1 MKLHYIFT
9 VALTALMAIPA
20 MAQDRNNED
29 EVVKVNARFSAYNYR
44 EGELIVK
51 FKDQSAAQI
60 KAPRRTKFRTS
71 GVNSIDATLRAL
83 GVSEVEELMPLSGH
97 QPVKRLARSVN
108 GQTVTAPAMNRV
120 YLMRYNKAKVRNVE
134 EAVAKLSKLKDVEY
148 AEPNRI
154 VYALGGAEAMAAQS
168 KALDEAQQQTA
179 DGENRA
185 VSFNDPLFGN
195 QWGLQSMQIP
205 LLWQEPFITNKRPV
219 IAILDTGVDID
230 HPDLK
235 ANIWTNAKEAEGAEE
250 YDDDG
255 NGFNDDV
262 HGWDFV
268 NQTGRIGDWN
278 GHGTHCAGIAAAVAG
293 NGIGI
298 VGANPDA
305 LIMPVTVMQS
315 DGTGD
320 VATIIKGIDY
330 AVANGADI
338 ISMSFGSYGE
348 SRAEEQA
355 LGRAYQKAVLVA
367 AAGNDGMCLNHKHG
381 RGDPAP
387 MYPASYTFVLGVQ
400 AMSSEGNIT
409 DWSNYDDDGPT
420 YSEWGEAK
428 LYNYELLAPGVNIES
443 TYPGGNYKSLNGTS
457 MATPMV
463 AGALSRL
470 IQTKEYVNKEY
481 LFGDLINA
489 CSETGGLDIYKA
501 FSIKDE
507 DRTPELSFVT
517 YEMDDSTNV
526 GDGDGRPDAGEVIDF
541 YPIVRNSWG
550 KAKNIKL
557 SIELGENEDPQIV
570 ELIKKE
576 ADFGAELSAY
586 GKGKSDEPLRIKI
599 NDKCADNRRIRLVL
613 KGTCDGMQ
621 GEFTQEITLT
631 VENGVEIGGL
641 IKENTTLYPN
651 VHYIVTKTIAVP
663 QGVTLTIKPGTIL
676 DFKNTNIKNV
686 GTINAIGKPDSLIV
700 LNGMNDPSSIG
711 GASIDISDFS
721 YTVIQNSN
729 LFSLEFDYYGIDKI
743 KKTNNN
749 IVKDNEISMLS
760 DGTFE
765 KCNFFNN
772 KRIHYYD
779 GDDMNLTSCNLIG
792 NCTDD
797 RAQSNAFGLQALH
810 SSNIFSN
817 KYGLTGAY
825 ISNGPKVYTTDTPN
839 YFGSSNESLVR
850 KGIYDINN
858 DYSTTEYDL
867 SNMLTRPN
875 AEAHGIVW
883 KVVVNGYDA
892 QDEFDMLPPLGVGK
906 HKFEVYF
913 NRPMR
918 TSVTPMVAMGVR
930 PPYTQIP
937 IAEEGTWSADS
948 TVYTTYL
955 TITGKT
961 GADGL
966 NRIYVDGAKDN
977 EGFEI
982 PYENSRFNVNVQAAG
997 SLSTGFMGE
1006 AGLGKVT
1013 LSWNDVQN
1021 SFDDFL
1027 GYNLYRYTDK
1037 GDTIKVNKQLLDN
1050 ETLEYVDYD
1059 VVPGTTYCYQY
1070 KVITTD
1076 LKETDPSNVVAV
1088 TPMTSTLG
1096 DANGS
1101 GKVDVADVVTTVN
1114 YASGQNPKPF
1124 IFEAADVNTDLQIDI
1139 LDVVGIIRT
1148 ILNPNADVSSMAM
1161 ATATYTVENGIVYV
1175 DSPVDLAGVQIQ
1187 IATEKGSQIK
1197 ATDEMEGFEQT
1208 SSWLSDNDFIY
1219 LAYSMSGKTLT
1230 AGKHAILNIGNAK
1243 IMDIRLSDAA
1253 GKNVEAKAGQ
1263 ETSVT
1268 RLGADVMNVS
1278 GIYTLTGVKLSGRSS
1293 DLKKLPAGV
1302 YIVDGK
1308 KVVK

>member
-1 MKLHYIFT
+1 
-9 VALTALMAIPA
+9 
-20 MAQDRNNED
+20 
-29 EVVKVNARFSAYNYR
+29 
-44 EGELIVK
+44 
-51 FKDQSAAQI
+51 
-60 KAPRRTKFRTS
+60 
-71 GVNSIDATLRAL
+71 
-83 GVSEVEELMPLSGH
+83 
-97 QPVKRLARSVN
+97 
-108 GQTVTAPAMNRV
+108 
-120 YLMRYNKAKVRNVE
+120 
-134 EAVAKLSKLKDVEY
+134 
-148 AEPNRI
+148 
-154 VYALGGAEAMAAQS
+154 
-168 KALDEAQQQTA
+168 
-179 DGENRA
+179 
-185 VSFNDPLFGN
+185 
-195 QWGLQSMQIP
+195 
-205 LLWQEPFITNKRPV
+205 
-219 IAILDTGVDID
+219 
-230 HPDLK
+230 
-235 ANIWTNAKEAEGAEE
+235 
-250 YDDDG
+250 
-255 NGFNDDV
+255 
-262 HGWDFV
+262 
-268 NQTGRIGDWN
+268 
-278 GHGTHCAGIAAAVAG
+278 
-293 NGIGI
+293 
-298 VGANPDA
+298 
-305 LIMPVTVMQS
+305 
-315 DGTGD
+315 
-320 VATIIKGIDY
+320 
-330 AVANGADI
+330 
-338 ISMSFGSYGE
+338 
-348 SRAEEQA
+348 
-355 LGRAYQKAVLVA
+355 
-367 AAGNDGMCLNHKHG
+367 
-381 RGDPAP
+381 

-400 AMSSEGNIT
+400 AMNSEGNIT
-409 DWSNYDDDGPT
+409 DWSNYDDNGPT
-420 YSEWGEAK
+420 YSAWGEDK
-428 LYNYELLAPGVNIES
+428 LYNYELLAPGEDIES

-470 IQTKEYVNKEY
+470 IQSKEYANKEY

-489 CSETGGLDIYKA
+489 RSATGGLDIYKV

-507 DRTPELSFVT
+507 DRIPELSFVN

-526 GDGDGRPDAGEVIDF
+526 GDGDGRPDAGEVIDI

-570 ELIKKE
+570 EFIKKE
-576 ADFGAELSAY
+576 ADFGSELSAY
-586 GKGKSDEPLRIKI
+586 GKGKSAEPLRIKI
-599 NDKCADNRRIRLVL
+599 NDNCADNRHIRLVI
-613 KGTCDGMQ
+613 KGTCDGM
-621 GEFTQEITLT
+621 EKEITQDITLT
-631 VENGVEIGGL
+631 VENGVEIGGV
-641 IKENTTLYPN
+641 IKKDMTLYPN
-651 VHYIVTKTIAVP
+651 VHYIVTKNLAIP
-663 QGVTLTIKPGTIL
+663 EGVTLTIKPGTKL
-676 DFKNTNIKNV
+676 EFKDTYFTNV
-686 GTINAIGKPDSLIV
+686 GTINAVGKPDSLIV
-700 LNGMNDPSSIG
+700 LEGIDSKDNILY
-711 GASIDISDFS
+711 GANIDLSGFS
-721 YTVIQNSN
+721 YTELKKSHINDFYGNYNNVIINNNKIFDSVGSKRNYGCNIYNNTIYVLRKGDGLFEKSN
-729 LFSLEFDYYGIDKI
+729 LINNYAYDYDIAKI
-743 KKTNNN
+743 EL
-749 IVKDNEISMLS
+749 D
-760 DGTFE
+760 
-765 KCNFFNN
+765 
-772 KRIHYYD
+772 
-779 GDDMNLTSCNLIG
+779 
-792 NCTDD
+792 
-797 RAQSNAFGLQALH
+797 QFG
-810 SSNIFSN
+810 SSNIWNTGNVVIN
-817 KYGLTGAY
+817 KGST
-825 ISNGPKVYTTDTPN
+825 VYTPDFPN
-839 YFGSSNESLVR
+839 YFGSSKEATVR
-850 KGIYDINN
+850 KGILDIYNN
-858 DYSTTEYDL
+858 YGTTEYDL

-875 AEAHGIVW
+875 ADAHGVVW
-883 KVVVNGYDA
+883 KVVVDGYDA

-918 TSVTPMVAMGVR
+918 TSVTPMVAMGIR

-948 TVYTTYL
+948 LIYTAYL

-966 NRIYVDGAKDN
+966 NRIYVDQAKDD

-1101 GKVDVADVVTTVN
+1101 GNVDVADVITTVN
-1114 YASGQNPKPF
+1114 YASGQEPKPF

-1187 IATEKGSQIK
+1187 IATEKGSEVT
-1197 ATDEMEGFEQT
+1197 ATGEMEGFEQA

-1253 GKNVEAKAGQ
+1253 GKNVEAKAG
-1263 ETSVT
+1263 ELSSIT
-1268 RLGADVMNVS
+1268 RLGSDVMNVS

-1293 DLKKLPAGV
+1293 DLKKLPAGI

>member
-1 MKLHYIFT
+1 MKL
-9 VALTALMAIPA
+9 P
-20 MAQDRNNED
+20 Q
-29 EVVKVNARFSAYNYR
+29 
-44 EGELIVK
+44 
-51 FKDQSAAQI
+51 
-60 KAPRRTKFRTS
+60 
-71 GVNSIDATLRAL
+71 
-83 GVSEVEELMPLSGH
+83 
-97 QPVKRLARSVN
+97 
-108 GQTVTAPAMNRV
+108 
-120 YLMRYNKAKVRNVE
+120 
-134 EAVAKLSKLKDVEY
+134 
-148 AEPNRI
+148 
-154 VYALGGAEAMAAQS
+154 
-168 KALDEAQQQTA
+168 
-179 DGENRA
+179 
-185 VSFNDPLFGN
+185 
-195 QWGLQSMQIP
+195 
-205 LLWQEPFITNKRPV
+205 LWQQPIITQKRPI

-230 HPDLK
+230 HADLK
-235 ANIWTNAKEAEGAEE
+235 ANIWTNTKESEGAED

-255 NGFNDDV
+255 NGFKDDL

-278 GHGTHCAGIAAAVAG
+278 GHGTHCAGIAAAVGG

-348 SRAEEQA
+348 SKAEEQA

-367 AAGNDGMCLNHKHG
+367 AAGNDGMCLNHAHLEK
-381 RGDPAP
+381 RQDKPMP

-400 AMSSEGNIT
+400 AMNGEGNIT
-409 DWSNYDDDGPT
+409 DWSNYDDNGPT
-420 YSEWGEAK
+420 YSAWGEDK
-428 LYNYELLAPGVNIES
+428 LYNYELLAPGANIES

-470 IQTKEYVNKEY
+470 IQSKEYANKEY

-489 CSETGGLDIYKA
+489 CSSTGGLDIYKA

-507 DRTPELSFVT
+507 DRKPELSFVT

-526 GDGDGRPDAGEVIDF
+526 GDGDGRPDAGEVIDI

-570 ELIKKE
+570 EFIKKE
-576 ADFGAELSAY
+576 ADFGSELSAY
-586 GKGKSDEPLRIKI
+586 GKGKSVEPLRIKI
-599 NDKCADNRRIRLVL
+599 NDKCADNRHIRLVI
-613 KGTCDGMQ
+613 KGTCDGM
-621 GEFTQEITLT
+621 EKEITQDITLI
-631 VENGVEIGGL
+631 VENGVEIGGI
-641 IKENTTLYPN
+641 IKKDMTLYPN
-651 VHYIVTKTIAVP
+651 VHYIVTKNLAIP
-663 QGVTLTIKPGTIL
+663 EGVTLTIKPGTKL
-676 DFKNTNIKNV
+676 EFKDTYFENN
-686 GTINAIGKPDSLIV
+686 GTLKAIGKPDSMIV
-700 LNGMNDPSSIG
+700 LDGLYPGLNRFLHIKDHLEYVSLNNVRCNMLRSMVAKNCYFTNLNIG
-711 GASIDISDFS
+711 SMEG
-721 YTVIQNSN
+721 
-729 LFSLEFDYYGIDKI
+729 DYAY
-743 KKTNNN
+743 
-749 IVKDNEISMLS
+749 
-760 DGTFE
+760 
-765 KCNFFNN
+765 CNFVNSQFWGLSTTCSKFEN
-772 KRIHYYD
+772 
-779 GDDMNLTSCNLIG
+779 CNLIG
-792 NCTDD
+792 NETDVPELYAAID
-797 RAQSNAFGLQALH
+797 LFSTN
-810 SSNIFSN
+810 SSNIFNNSTTGTYIDKGSN
-817 KYGLTGAY
+817 
-825 ISNGPKVYTTDTPN
+825 VFTTDAPN
-839 YFGSSNESLVR
+839 YFGSSKEATVR
-850 KGIYDINN
+850 KSILDIYNN
-858 DYSTTEYDL
+858 YGTTEYDL

-875 AEAHGIVW
+875 ADAHGVVW

-930 PPYTQIP
+930 MPYTQIP

-948 TVYTTYL
+948 LVYTTYL

-982 PYENSRFNVNVQAAG
+982 PIENTRFNVNVQAAG

-1101 GKVDVADVVTTVN
+1101 GNVDVADVITTVN
-1114 YASGQNPKPF
+1114 YASGQEPKPF

-1187 IATEKGSQIK
+1187 IATDKGSEVT
-1197 ATDEMEGFEQT
+1197 ATGEMEGFEQA

-1253 GKNVEAKAGQ
+1253 GKNVEAKAG
-1263 ETSVT
+1263 ELSSIT
-1268 RLGADVMNVS
+1268 RLGSDVMNVS

-1293 DLKKLPAGV
+1293 DLNRLPAGV

-1308 KVVK
+1308 KMVK

>member
-29 EVVKVNARFSAYNYR
+29 EVVKVDARFSAYNYR

-179 DGENRA
+179 GGENRA

-235 ANIWTNAKEAEGAEE
+235 TNIWTNAKEAEGAEE

-278 GHGTHCAGIAAAVAG
+278 GHGTHCAGIAAAVGG

-367 AAGNDGMCLNHKHG
+367 AAGNDGMCLNHAHPE
-381 RGDPAP
+381 RGQFAPQP

-400 AMSSEGNIT
+400 AMNSEGNIT
-409 DWSNYDDDGPT
+409 GWSNYDDNGPT
-420 YSEWGEAK
+420 YSEWGEDK
-428 LYNYELLAPGVNIES
+428 LYNYELLAPGANIES

-470 IQTKEYVNKEY
+470 IQTKEYANKEY

-507 DRTPELSFVT
+507 DRIPELSFVT

-570 ELIKKE
+570 EFIKKE

-586 GKGKSDEPLRIKI
+586 GKGKSTEPLRIKI
-599 NDKCADNRRIRLVL
+599 NDKCADNRHIRLVL

-631 VENGVEIGGL
+631 VENGVEIGGV
-641 IKENTTLYPN
+641 IKKDMTLYPN
-651 VHYIVTKTIAVP
+651 VHYIVTKNLAIP
-663 QGVTLTIKPGTIL
+663 EGVTLTIKPGTKL
-676 DFKNTNIKNV
+676 EFKGTYFENR
-686 GTINAIGKPDSLIV
+686 GTINAVGKPDSLIV
-700 LNGMNDPSSIG
+700 LEGIDSKNDIG
-711 GASIDISDFS
+711 GADINLSGFS
-721 YTVIQNSN
+721 YTELKKSHIRYFKGNFNNVIIDNNDMFQTPYIGYNNNNNGCNIYNNTIYTTVDGRFEKSN
-729 LFSLEFDYYGIDKI
+729 IINNYARFDY
-743 KKTNNN
+743 
-749 IVKDNEISMLS
+749 
-760 DGTFE
+760 DG
-765 KCNFFNN
+765 
-772 KRIHYYD
+772 
-779 GDDMNLTSCNLIG
+779 LIG
-792 NCTDD
+792 LN
-797 RAQSNAFGLQALH
+797 QFN
-810 SSNIFSN
+810 SSNIWN
-817 KYGLTGAY
+817 TEHIGIQADAT
-825 ISNGPKVYTTDTPN
+825 VYTTDTPN
-839 YFGSSNESLVR
+839 YFGSSKEATVR
-850 KGIYDINN
+850 KSILDIYNN
-858 DYSTTEYDL
+858 YGTTEYDL

-875 AEAHGIVW
+875 ADAHGVVW

-918 TSVTPMVAMGVR
+918 TSVTPIVAMGVR

-1088 TPMTSTLG
+1088 TPMTSTIG

-1101 GKVDVADVVTTVN
+1101 GNVDVADVITTVN
-1114 YASGQNPKPF
+1114 YASGQEPKPF
-1124 IFEAADVNTDLQIDI
+1124 IFEAADINKDLQIDI

-1148 ILNPNADVSSMAM
+1148 ILNPNTDASSMAM

-1175 DSPVDLAGVQIQ
+1175 DSPVGLAGVQIQ
-1187 IATEKGSQIK
+1187 IATKKGSQIK
-1197 ATDEMEGFEQT
+1197 ATDEMEGFEQA
-1208 SSWLSDNDFIY
+1208 SSWLSDNDFLF
-1219 LAYSMSGKTLT
+1219 LAYSMSGKTLA

>member
-1 MKLHYIFT
+1 MKL
-9 VALTALMAIPA
+9 P
-20 MAQDRNNED
+20 Q
-29 EVVKVNARFSAYNYR
+29 
-44 EGELIVK
+44 
-51 FKDQSAAQI
+51 
-60 KAPRRTKFRTS
+60 
-71 GVNSIDATLRAL
+71 
-83 GVSEVEELMPLSGH
+83 
-97 QPVKRLARSVN
+97 
-108 GQTVTAPAMNRV
+108 
-120 YLMRYNKAKVRNVE
+120 
-134 EAVAKLSKLKDVEY
+134 
-148 AEPNRI
+148 
-154 VYALGGAEAMAAQS
+154 
-168 KALDEAQQQTA
+168 
-179 DGENRA
+179 
-185 VSFNDPLFGN
+185 
-195 QWGLQSMQIP
+195 
-205 LLWQEPFITNKRPV
+205 LWQQPIITQKRPI

-235 ANIWTNAKEAEGAEE
+235 ANIWTNTKESEGAED

-255 NGFNDDV
+255 NGFKDDL

-278 GHGTHCAGIAAAVAG
+278 GHGTHCAGIAAAVGG

-348 SRAEEQA
+348 SKAEEQA
-355 LGRAYQKAVLVA
+355 LGRAYQKTVLVA
-367 AAGNDGMCLNHKHG
+367 AAGNDGKCLNHAHPE
-381 RGDPAP
+381 RGQMGPAP
-387 MYPASYTFVLGVQ
+387 MYPGSYTFVLGVQ
-400 AMSSEGNIT
+400 AMNSEGNIASF
-409 DWSNYDDDGPT
+409 SNYDDNGPT
-420 YSEWGEAK
+420 YTEWGEDK
-428 LYNYELLAPGVNIES
+428 LYNYELLAPGANIES

-470 IQTKEYVNKEY
+470 IQTKEYANKEY

-489 CSETGGLDIYKA
+489 CSSTGGLDIYKV

-507 DRTPELSFVT
+507 DRKPELSFVT

-526 GDGDGRPDAGEVIDF
+526 GDGDGRPDAGEVIDI

-570 ELIKKE
+570 EFIKKE
-576 ADFGAELSAY
+576 TDFGSELSAY
-586 GKGKSDEPLRIKI
+586 GKGKSAEPLRIKI
-599 NDKCADNRRIRLVL
+599 NDKCADNRHIRLVI
-613 KGTCDGMQ
+613 KGTCDGM
-621 GEFTQEITLT
+621 EKEITQNITLI
-631 VENGVEIGGL
+631 VENGVEIGGV
-641 IKENTTLYPN
+641 IKKDMTLYPN
-651 VHYIVTKTIAVP
+651 VHYIVTKNLAIP
-663 QGVTLTIKPGTIL
+663 EGVTLTIKPGTKL
-676 DFKNTNIKNV
+676 EFKDTYFTNE
-686 GTINAIGKPDSLIV
+686 GTINAVGKPDSLIV
-700 LNGMNDPSSIG
+700 LEGIQGYLDLSQ
-711 GASIDISDFS
+711 FS
-721 YTVIQNSN
+721 YTILKNSSVGSLNLNSN
-729 LFSLEFDYYGIDKI
+729 TIIKDCYVGQTYDSYYDKGVS
-743 KKTNNN
+743 K
-749 IVKDNEISMLS
+749 
-760 DGTFE
+760 
-765 KCNFFNN
+765 KCNFFNSVIT
-772 KRIHYYD
+772 RISPES
-779 GDDMNLTSCNLIG
+779 LELIACNIINNWIG
-792 NCTDD
+792 VGGVKL
-797 RAQSNAFGLQALH
+797 NAIH
-810 SSNIFSN
+810 SSNIFNYES
-817 KYGLTGAY
+817 GAG
-825 ISNGPKVYTTDTPN
+825 INDDCIIYTTDTPN
-839 YFGSSNESLVR
+839 YFGSSKEATVR
-850 KGIYDINN
+850 KSIYDIHNN
-858 DYSTTEYDL
+858 HGTTEYDL

-875 AEAHGIVW
+875 ADAHGIVW
-883 KVVVNGYDA
+883 KVVVDGYDA

-918 TSVTPMVAMGVR
+918 TSVTPMVSMGVR

-948 TVYTTYL
+948 LVYTTYL

-966 NRIYVDGAKDN
+966 NRIYVDGAKDD

-982 PYENSRFNVNVQAAG
+982 PYENTRFNVNVQAAG

-1101 GKVDVADVVTTVN
+1101 GKVDVADVITTVN
-1114 YASGQNPKPF
+1114 YASGQEPKPF

-1148 ILNPNADVSSMAM
+1148 ILNPNADVNSMAM

-1187 IATEKGSQIK
+1187 IATEKGSEVT
-1197 ATDEMEGFEQT
+1197 ATGEMEGFEQA

-1253 GKNVEAKAGQ
+1253 GKNVEAKAG
-1263 ETSVT
+1263 ELSSIT
-1268 RLGADVMNVS
+1268 RLGSDVMNVS

-1293 DLKKLPAGV
+1293 DLNRLPAGV

-1308 KVVK
+1308 KMVK

>member
-1 MKLHYIFT
+1 MYKT
-9 VALTALMAIPA
+9 KPTGGG
-20 MAQDRNNED
+20 NNISYD
-29 EVVKVNARFSAYNYR
+29 
-44 EGELIVK
+44 
-51 FKDQSAAQI
+51 
-60 KAPRRTKFRTS
+60 
-71 GVNSIDATLRAL
+71 
-83 GVSEVEELMPLSGH
+83 
-97 QPVKRLARSVN
+97 
-108 GQTVTAPAMNRV
+108 
-120 YLMRYNKAKVRNVE
+120 
-134 EAVAKLSKLKDVEY
+134 
-148 AEPNRI
+148 
-154 VYALGGAEAMAAQS
+154 
-168 KALDEAQQQTA
+168 
-179 DGENRA
+179 
-185 VSFNDPLFGN
+185 DPLFGQ
-195 QWGLQSMQIP
+195 QWGLQTMKLPQ
-205 LLWQEPFITNKRPV
+205 LWQQPIITQKRPI

-235 ANIWTNAKEAEGAEE
+235 ANIWTNTKESEGAED

-255 NGFNDDV
+255 NGFKDDL

-278 GHGTHCAGIAAAVAG
+278 GHGTHCAGIAAAVGG

-298 VGANPDA
+298 IGANPDA

-348 SRAEEQA
+348 SKAEEQA

-367 AAGNDGMCLNHKHG
+367 AAGNDGKCLNHEHLEKG
-381 RGDPAP
+381 QDKPMP

-400 AMSSEGNIT
+400 AMNGEGNIT
-409 DWSNYDDDGPT
+409 DWSNYDDNGPT
-420 YSEWGEAK
+420 YSAWGEDK
-428 LYNYELLAPGVNIES
+428 LYNYELLAPGANIES
-443 TYPGGNYKSLNGTS
+443 TYTGGNYKSLNGTS

-470 IQTKEYVNKEY
+470 IQSKEYANKEY
-481 LFGDLINA
+481 LFGDLIYA
-489 CSETGGLDIYKA
+489 CSTTGGLDIYKA

-507 DRTPELSFVT
+507 DRKPELSFVT

-526 GDGDGRPDAGEVIDF
+526 GDGDGRPDAGEVIDI

-570 ELIKKE
+570 EFIKKE
-576 ADFGAELSAY
+576 ADFGSELSAY
-586 GKGKSDEPLRIKI
+586 GKARSTEPLRIKI
-599 NDKCADNRRIRLVL
+599 NDKCADNRHIHLVI
-613 KGTCDGMQ
+613 KGTCDSME
-621 GEFTQEITLT
+621 GEITQDITLT
-631 VENGVEIGGL
+631 VENGVEIGGV
-641 IKENTTLYPN
+641 IKKDMTLYPN
-651 VHYIVTKTIAVP
+651 VHYIVTKSLAIP
-663 QGVTLTIKPGTIL
+663 EGVTLTIKPGTKL
-676 DFKNTNIKNV
+676 EFKDTYFENN
-686 GTINAIGKPDSLIV
+686 GTINAVGKPDSLIV
-700 LNGMNDPSSIG
+700 LEGINNKSDWAG
-711 GASIDISDFS
+711 GAHINLSGFS
-721 YTVIQNSN
+721 YTEVKNSYANVLDGDYNNVFLNHNLILNGNGYSEYTNSN
-729 LFSLEFDYYGIDKI
+729 CNCNIYNNRIDLCRINFVKSNIINNDAFSRNNSLINLDK
-743 KKTNNN
+743 
-749 IVKDNEISMLS
+749 VE
-760 DGTFE
+760 
-765 KCNFFNN
+765 
-772 KRIHYYD
+772 
-779 GDDMNLTSCNLIG
+779 
-792 NCTDD
+792 
-797 RAQSNAFGLQALH
+797 
-810 SSNIFSN
+810 SSNIWNSERVGIE
-817 KYGLTGAY
+817 KVAT
-825 ISNGPKVYTTDTPN
+825 VYTPDFPN
-839 YFGSSNESLVR
+839 YFGSSKEATVR
-850 KGIYDINN
+850 KGILDINN
-858 DYSTTEYDL
+858 NYGTTEYDL

-875 AEAHGIVW
+875 AEAHGVVW
-883 KVVVNGYDA
+883 KVVVDGYDA

-918 TSVTPMVAMGVR
+918 TNVTPMVAMGVR
-930 PPYTQIP
+930 MPYTQIP

-948 TVYTTYL
+948 LIYTAYL

-1101 GKVDVADVVTTVN
+1101 GNVDVADVITTVN
-1114 YASGQNPKPF
+1114 YASGQEPKPF

-1148 ILNPNADVSSMAM
+1148 ILNPNADVNSMAM

-1187 IATEKGSQIK
+1187 IATEKGSEVT
-1197 ATDEMEGFEQT
+1197 ATDEMEGFEQA

-1253 GKNVEAKAGQ
+1253 GKNVEAKAG
-1263 ETSVT
+1263 ELSSIT
-1268 RLGADVMNVS
+1268 RLGSDVMNVS

>member
-1 MKLHYIFT
+1 MKL
-9 VALTALMAIPA
+9 P
-20 MAQDRNNED
+20 Q
-29 EVVKVNARFSAYNYR
+29 
-44 EGELIVK
+44 
-51 FKDQSAAQI
+51 
-60 KAPRRTKFRTS
+60 
-71 GVNSIDATLRAL
+71 
-83 GVSEVEELMPLSGH
+83 
-97 QPVKRLARSVN
+97 
-108 GQTVTAPAMNRV
+108 
-120 YLMRYNKAKVRNVE
+120 
-134 EAVAKLSKLKDVEY
+134 
-148 AEPNRI
+148 
-154 VYALGGAEAMAAQS
+154 
-168 KALDEAQQQTA
+168 
-179 DGENRA
+179 
-185 VSFNDPLFGN
+185 
-195 QWGLQSMQIP
+195 
-205 LLWQEPFITNKRPV
+205 LWQQPIITQKRPI

-235 ANIWTNAKEAEGAEE
+235 ANIWTNTKESEGAED

-255 NGFNDDV
+255 NGFKDDL

-278 GHGTHCAGIAAAVAG
+278 GHGTHCAGIAAAVGG

-330 AVANGADI
+330 AVASGADI

-348 SRAEEQA
+348 SKAEEQA
-355 LGRAYQKAVLVA
+355 LGRAYQKAILVA
-367 AAGNDGMCLNHKHG
+367 AAGNDGKCMNHKHPEKAQ
-381 RGDPAP
+381 DKPMP

-400 AMSSEGNIT
+400 AMNSEGNIT
-409 DWSNYDDDGPT
+409 YWSNYDDNGPT
-420 YSEWGEAK
+420 YTEWGEDK
-428 LYNYELLAPGVNIES
+428 LYNYELLAPGANIES

-457 MATPMV
+457 MATPIV

-470 IQTKEYVNKEY
+470 IQSKEYANKEY

-489 CSETGGLDIYKA
+489 CSTTGGLDIYKA

-507 DRTPELSFVT
+507 DRIPELSFVT

-526 GDGDGRPDAGEVIDF
+526 GDGDGRPDAGEIIDIF
-541 YPIVRNSWG
+541 PIVRNSWG

-570 ELIKKE
+570 EFIKKE
-576 ADFGAELSAY
+576 ADFGSELSAY
-586 GKGKSDEPLRIKI
+586 GKGKSAEPLRIKI
-599 NDKCADNRRIRLVL
+599 NDKCADNRHIRLVI
-613 KGTCDGMQ
+613 KGTCDGME
-621 GEFTQEITLT
+621 GEITQDITLT
-631 VENGVEIGGL
+631 VENGVEIGGV
-641 IKENTTLYPN
+641 IKKDMTLYPN
-651 VHYIVTKTIAVP
+651 VHYIVTTNLVVP
-663 QGVTLTIKPGTIL
+663 EGVTLTIKPGTKL
-676 DFKNTNIKNV
+676 EFKGTYFENK
-686 GTINAIGKPDSLIV
+686 GTINAAGKPDSLIV
-700 LNGMNDPSSIG
+700 LEGMDNKNAIG
-711 GASIDISDFS
+711 ADINLSGFS
-721 YTVIQNSN
+721 YTE
-729 LFSLEFDYYGIDKI
+729 L
-743 KKTNNN
+743 KKSRIYACRGN
-749 IVKDNEISMLS
+749 
-760 DGTFE
+760 
-765 KCNFFNN
+765 FNN
-772 KRIHYYD
+772 VIIDNNYIESTPNDYKKNYYCNIYNNSTYYLS
-779 GDDMNLTSCNLIG
+779 GTSFLEKSNIINNYAIVDNAGLIEL
-792 NCTDD
+792 N
-797 RAQSNAFGLQALH
+797 QFN
-810 SSNIFSN
+810 SSNIWN
-817 KYGLTGAY
+817 TEHIGIIQADAT
-825 ISNGPKVYTTDTPN
+825 VYTTDTPN
-839 YFGSSNESLVR
+839 YFGSSKEATVR
-850 KGIYDINN
+850 KSILDIYN
-858 DYSTTEYDL
+858 DYFTTEYDL

-875 AEAHGIVW
+875 AEAHGVVW
-883 KVVVNGYDA
+883 KVVVDGYDA

-930 PPYTQIP
+930 MPYTQIP

-948 TVYTTYL
+948 TVYTAYL

-982 PYENSRFNVNVQAAG
+982 PYENTRFNVNVQAAG

-1006 AGLGKVT
+1006 PGLGKVT

-1037 GDTIKVNKQLLDN
+1037 GDTIKVNKQLLGN

-1101 GKVDVADVVTTVN
+1101 GKVDVADVITTVN
-1114 YASGQNPKPF
+1114 YASGQEPKPF

-1187 IATEKGSQIK
+1187 IATEKGSEVT
-1197 ATDEMEGFEQT
+1197 ATGEMEGFEQA

-1253 GKNVEAKAGQ
+1253 GKNVEAKAG
-1263 ETSVT
+1263 ELSSIT
-1268 RLGADVMNVS
+1268 RLGSDVMNVS

>member
-1 MKLHYIFT
+1 MYKT
-9 VALTALMAIPA
+9 KPTGGG
-20 MAQDRNNED
+20 NNISYD
-29 EVVKVNARFSAYNYR
+29 
-44 EGELIVK
+44 
-51 FKDQSAAQI
+51 
-60 KAPRRTKFRTS
+60 
-71 GVNSIDATLRAL
+71 
-83 GVSEVEELMPLSGH
+83 
-97 QPVKRLARSVN
+97 
-108 GQTVTAPAMNRV
+108 
-120 YLMRYNKAKVRNVE
+120 
-134 EAVAKLSKLKDVEY
+134 
-148 AEPNRI
+148 
-154 VYALGGAEAMAAQS
+154 
-168 KALDEAQQQTA
+168 
-179 DGENRA
+179 
-185 VSFNDPLFGN
+185 DPLFGQ
-195 QWGLQSMQIP
+195 QWGLQTMKLPQ
-205 LLWQEPFITNKRPV
+205 LWQQPIITQKRPI

-235 ANIWTNAKEAEGAEE
+235 ANIWTNTKEAEGAED

-255 NGFNDDV
+255 NGFKDDL

-278 GHGTHCAGIAAAVAG
+278 GHGTHCAGIAAAVGG

-348 SRAEEQA
+348 SKAEEQA

-367 AAGNDGMCLNHKHG
+367 AAGNDGMCLNHKHLKEG
-381 RGDPAP
+381 QDKPMP

-400 AMSSEGNIT
+400 AMNGEGNIT
-409 DWSNYDDDGPT
+409 DWSNYDDNGPT
-420 YSEWGEAK
+420 YSAWGEDK
-428 LYNYELLAPGVNIES
+428 LYNYELLAPGASIES
-443 TYPGGNYKSLNGTS
+443 TYPGGNYKTLSGTS

-470 IQTKEYVNKEY
+470 IQSKEYANKEY
-481 LFGDLINA
+481 LFGDLIYA
-489 CSETGGLDIYKA
+489 CPTTGGLDIYKA

-507 DRTPELSFVT
+507 DRKPELSFVT

-557 SIELGENEDPQIV
+557 SIELGGNEDPQIV
-570 ELIKKE
+570 EFIKKE
-576 ADFGAELSAY
+576 ADFGSELSAY
-586 GKGKSDEPLRIKI
+586 GKARSAEPLRIKI
-599 NDKCADNRRIRLVL
+599 NDKCADNRHIHLVI
-613 KGTCDGMQ
+613 KGTCDGME
-621 GEFTQEITLT
+621 GEITQDITLT
-631 VENGVEIGGL
+631 VENGVEIGGV
-641 IKENTTLYPN
+641 IKEDMTLYPN
-651 VHYIVTKTIAVP
+651 MHYIVTKNLAIP
-663 QGVTLTIKPGTIL
+663 EGVTLTIKPGTKL
-676 DFKNTNIKNV
+676 EFKGTYFSNA
-686 GTINAIGKPDSLIV
+686 GTINAAGKPDSLIV
-700 LNGMNDPSSIG
+700 LEGMDDKAYG
-711 GASIDISDFS
+711 GATINLSGFS
-721 YTVIQNSN
+721 YTELRNSRLNTYVGNYNNVI
-729 LFSLEFDYYGIDKI
+729 I
-743 KKTNNN
+743 NNN
-749 IVKDNEISMLS
+749 LIEDINGQEISNYKYDNHNCNIYNNYINYNS
-760 DGTFE
+760 TKESE
-765 KCNFFNN
+765 KCNLINN
-772 KRIHYYD
+772 HAQQYHYRCD
-779 GDDMNLTSCNLIG
+779 IDLSI
-792 NCTDD
+792 
-797 RAQSNAFGLQALH
+797 FK
-810 SSNIFSN
+810 SSNIWN
-817 KYGLTGAY
+817 TGNVNIRKAA
-825 ISNGPKVYTTDTPN
+825 IVYTPDLPN
-839 YFGSSNESLVR
+839 YFGSSKEATVR
-850 KGIYDINN
+850 KSILDIHN
-858 DYSTTEYDL
+858 DYGTTEYDL

-875 AEAHGIVW
+875 ADAHGIVW
-883 KVVVNGYDA
+883 KVVVDGYDA

-918 TSVTPMVAMGVR
+918 TSVTPLVSMGVR

-948 TVYTTYL
+948 LIYTAYL

-966 NRIYVDGAKDN
+966 NRIYVDGAKDD

-982 PYENSRFNVNVQAAG
+982 PYENTRFNVNVQAAG

-1101 GKVDVADVVTTVN
+1101 GNVDVADVITTVN
-1114 YASGQNPKPF
+1114 YASGQEPKPF

-1148 ILNPNADVSSMAM
+1148 ILNPNADVSSTAM

-1187 IATEKGSQIK
+1187 IATEKGSEVT
-1197 ATDEMEGFEQT
+1197 ATGEMDGFEQA

-1253 GKNVEAKAGQ
+1253 GKNVEAKAG
-1263 ETSVT
+1263 ELSSIT
-1268 RLGADVMNVS
+1268 RLGSDVMNVS

-1308 KVVK
+1308 KMVK

>member
-29 EVVKVNARFSAYNYR
+29 EVVKVDARFSAYNYR

-97 QPVKRLARSVN
+97 QTVKRLARSVN

-134 EAVAKLSKLKDVEY
+134 EAVAKLAKLKDVEY

-179 DGENRA
+179 GGENRS

-235 ANIWTNAKEAEGAEE
+235 ANIWTNAKEADGAEE

-278 GHGTHCAGIAAAVAG
+278 GHGTHCAGIAAAVGG

-348 SRAEEQA
+348 SKAEEQA

-367 AAGNDGMCLNHKHG
+367 AAGNDGICLNHAHPE
-381 RGDPAP
+381 RGQFAPKP

-400 AMSSEGNIT
+400 AMDSEGYRAGF
-409 DWSNYDDDGPT
+409 SNYDDNGPT
-420 YSEWGEAK
+420 YSEWGEDK
-428 LYNYELLAPGVNIES
+428 LYNYELLAPGANIES

-470 IQTKEYVNKEY
+470 IQTKEYANKEY

-489 CSETGGLDIYKA
+489 RAATGGLDIYKT

-507 DRTPELSFVT
+507 DRIPELSFVT

-526 GDGDGRPDAGEVIDF
+526 GDGDGRPDTGEVIDL

-631 VENGVEIGGL
+631 VENGVEIGGV
-641 IKENTTLYPN
+641 IKKDMTLYPN
-651 VHYIVTKTIAVP
+651 VHYIVTKNLAISK
-663 QGVTLTIKPGTIL
+663 GVTLTIKPGTKL
-676 DFKNTNIKNV
+676 EFKDTYFTNN
-686 GTINAIGKPDSLIV
+686 GTINAAGKPDSLIV
-700 LNGMNDPSSIG
+700 LEGIDNKNVIG
-711 GASIDISDFS
+711 GVYINLSGFS
-721 YTVIQNSN
+721 YTELKKSHISCFKGNFNNVI
-729 LFSLEFDYYGIDKI
+729 ID
-743 KKTNNN
+743 NNDIFQMPENYNHNGCN
-749 IVKDNEISMLS
+749 IYNNTIYTTG
-760 DGTFE
+760 DGRFE
-765 KCNFFNN
+765 KSNIINN
-772 KRIHYYD
+772 YARFDND
-779 GDDMNLTSCNLIG
+779 GLIG
-792 NCTDD
+792 LN
-797 RAQSNAFGLQALH
+797 QFN
-810 SSNIFSN
+810 SSNIWN
-817 KYGLTGAY
+817 TEHIGIQADAT
-825 ISNGPKVYTTDTPN
+825 VYTTDTPN
-839 YFGSSNESLVR
+839 YFGSSKEATVR
-850 KGIYDINN
+850 KSILDIYNN
-858 DYSTTEYDL
+858 YGTTEYDL

-875 AEAHGIVW
+875 ADAHGVVW
-883 KVVVNGYDA
+883 KVVVDGYDA

-937 IAEEGTWSADS
+937 IAEDGTWSADS
-948 TVYTTYL
+948 TVYTAYL

-982 PYENSRFNVNVQAAG
+982 PYENTRFNVNVQAAG

-1037 GDTIKVNKQLLDN
+1037 SDTIKVNKQLLDN

-1101 GKVDVADVVTTVN
+1101 GNVDVADVITTVN
-1114 YASGQNPKPF
+1114 YASGQEPKPF
-1124 IFEAADVNTDLQIDI
+1124 IFEAADINKDLQIDI

-1197 ATDEMEGFEQT
+1197 ASDEMEGFEQT

-1219 LAYSMSGKTLT
+1219 LAYSMSGKTLA

>member
-29 EVVKVNARFSAYNYR
+29 EVVKVDARFSAYNYR

-154 VYALGGAEAMAAQS
+154 VYALGGAETMAAQS

-179 DGENRA
+179 GGENRA

-278 GHGTHCAGIAAAVAG
+278 GHGTHCAGIAAAVGG

-348 SRAEEQA
+348 SKAEEQA

-367 AAGNDGMCLNHKHG
+367 AAGNDGMCLNHAHPE
-381 RGDPAP
+381 RGQFAPKP

-400 AMSSEGNIT
+400 AMDSEGYRAGF
-409 DWSNYDDDGPT
+409 SNYDDNGPT
-420 YSEWGEAK
+420 YSEWGEDK
-428 LYNYELLAPGVNIES
+428 LYNYELLAPGANIES

-470 IQTKEYVNKEY
+470 IQSKEYANKEY

-489 CSETGGLDIYKA
+489 CSSMGGLDIYKA

-507 DRTPELSFVT
+507 DRIPELSFVA

-557 SIELGENEDPQIV
+557 SIELGENEDPKIV
-570 ELIKKE
+570 EFIKKE
-576 ADFGAELSAY
+576 ADFGSELSAY
-586 GKGKSDEPLRIKI
+586 GKGKSVEPLRIKI
-599 NDKCADNRRIRLVL
+599 NDNCADNRRIRLVL

-621 GEFTQEITLT
+621 GEFTQNITLT
-631 VENGVEIGGL
+631 VENGVEIGGV
-641 IKENTTLYPN
+641 IKKDMTLYPN
-651 VHYIVTKTIAVP
+651 VHYIVTKNLAISK
-663 QGVTLTIKPGTIL
+663 GVTLTIKPGTKL
-676 DFKNTNIKNV
+676 EFKDTYFTNN
-686 GTINAIGKPDSLIV
+686 GTINAAGKPDSLIV
-700 LNGMNDPSSIG
+700 LEGIDNKNVIG
-711 GASIDISDFS
+711 GIYINLSGFS
-721 YTVIQNSN
+721 YTELKKSHISCFKGNFNNVI
-729 LFSLEFDYYGIDKI
+729 ID
-743 KKTNNN
+743 NNDIFQMPENYNHNGCN
-749 IVKDNEISMLS
+749 IYNNTIYTTG
-760 DGTFE
+760 DGRFE
-765 KCNFFNN
+765 KSNIINN
-772 KRIHYYD
+772 YARFDND
-779 GDDMNLTSCNLIG
+779 GLIG
-792 NCTDD
+792 LNKF
-797 RAQSNAFGLQALH
+797 N
-810 SSNIFSN
+810 SSNIWN
-817 KYGLTGAY
+817 TEHIGIQADAT
-825 ISNGPKVYTTDTPN
+825 VYTTDTPN
-839 YFGSSNESLVR
+839 YFGSSKEATVR
-850 KGIYDINN
+850 KSILDIYNN
-858 DYSTTEYDL
+858 YGTTEYDL

-875 AEAHGIVW
+875 ADAHGVVW
-883 KVVVNGYDA
+883 KVVVDGYDA

-930 PPYTQIP
+930 MPYTQIP

-948 TVYTTYL
+948 LVYTTYL

-982 PYENSRFNVNVQAAG
+982 PIENSRFNVNVQAAG

-1050 ETLEYVDYD
+1050 KTLEYVDYD

-1101 GKVDVADVVTTVN
+1101 GNVDVADVITTVN
-1114 YASGQNPKPF
+1114 YASGQEPKPF
-1124 IFEAADVNTDLQIDI
+1124 IFEAADINKDLQIDI

-1148 ILNPNADVSSMAM
+1148 ILNPNTDVSSMAM

>member
-1 MKLHYIFT
+1 MELHRIFT
-9 VALTALMAIPA
+9 IALTALAAIPT

-29 EVVKVNARFSAYNYR
+29 EVVKVDARFSAYNYR
-44 EGELIVK
+44 EGEVIVK

-60 KAPRRTKFRTS
+60 NAPRRTKFRTS
-71 GVNSIDATLRAL
+71 GVNSIDATLREL
-83 GVSEVEELMPLSGH
+83 GVSEVEALMPLSGN
-97 QPVKRLARSVN
+97 QQVKRLARSVN
-108 GQTVTAPAMNRV
+108 GKTVAAPAMNRI
-120 YLMRYNKAKVRNVE
+120 YLMHFDKTKVRNTE
-134 EAVAKLSKLKDVEY
+134 EAVAKLAKLADVEY

-154 VYALGGAEAMAAQS
+154 VYALGNTESQAGQS
-168 KALDEAQQQTA
+168 KALMDVQDQANGRGNNISY
-179 DGENRA
+179 D
-185 VSFNDPLFGN
+185 DPLFGQ
-195 QWGLQSMQIP
+195 QWGLQTMKLPQ
-205 LLWQEPFITNKRPV
+205 LWQQPIITQKRPI

-235 ANIWTNAKEAEGAEE
+235 ANIWTNTKESEGAED

-255 NGFNDDV
+255 NGFKDDL

-278 GHGTHCAGIAAAVAG
+278 GHGTHCAGIAAAVGG

-348 SRAEEQA
+348 SKAEEQA
-355 LGRAYQKAVLVA
+355 LGRAYQKAILVA
-367 AAGNDGMCLNHKHG
+367 AAGNDGKCMNHKHPEKAQ
-381 RGDPAP
+381 DKPMP

-400 AMSSEGNIT
+400 AMNSEGNIT
-409 DWSNYDDDGPT
+409 DWSNYDDNGPT
-420 YSEWGEAK
+420 YSAWGEDK
-428 LYNYELLAPGVNIES
+428 LYNYELLAPGANIES

-470 IQTKEYVNKEY
+470 IQSKEYVNKEY

-489 CSETGGLDIYKA
+489 CSETGGLDIYKV

-507 DRTPELSFVT
+507 DRKPELSFVT

-526 GDGDGRPDAGEVIDF
+526 GDGDGRPDAGEIIDI

-570 ELIKKE
+570 EFIKKE
-576 ADFGAELSAY
+576 ADFGSELSAY
-586 GKGKSDEPLRIKI
+586 GKGKSAEPLRIKI
-599 NDKCADNRRIRLVL
+599 NDKCADNRHIRLVI
-613 KGTCDGMQ
+613 KGTCDGM
-621 GEFTQEITLT
+621 EKEITQDITLI
-631 VENGVEIGGL
+631 VENGVEIGGV
-641 IKENTTLYPN
+641 IKKDMTLYPN
-651 VHYIVTKTIAVP
+651 VHYIVTKNLAIP
-663 QGVTLTIKPGTIL
+663 EGVTLTIKPGTKL
-676 DFKNTNIKNV
+676 EFKGTYFENR
-686 GTINAIGKPDSLIV
+686 GTINAAGKPDSLIV
-700 LNGMNDPSSIG
+700 LEGMDKNYS
-711 GASIDISDFS
+711 GAKINLSGFS
-721 YTVIQNSN
+721 YTELKKSKIDECYGNFNNVIINEN
-729 LFSLEFDYYGIDKI
+729 YMYYITTSI
-743 KKTNNN
+743 HNINNN
-749 IVKDNEISMLS
+749 GCNIYNNTIYSNVSGY
-760 DGTFE
+760 DGFE
-765 KCNFFNN
+765 KSNIINNYADNPAICLVGLRQFN
-772 KRIHYYD
+772 
-779 GDDMNLTSCNLIG
+779 
-792 NCTDD
+792 
-797 RAQSNAFGLQALH
+797 
-810 SSNIFSN
+810 SSNIWN
-817 KYGLTGAY
+817 TEHIGIQADAT
-825 ISNGPKVYTTDTPN
+825 VYTTDTPN
-839 YFGSSNESLVR
+839 YFGSSKEATVR
-850 KGIYDINN
+850 KSILDIHNN
-858 DYSTTEYDL
+858 YGTTEYDL

-875 AEAHGIVW
+875 AEAHGVVW
-883 KVVVNGYDA
+883 KVVVDGYDA

-930 PPYTQIP
+930 MPYTQIP
-937 IAEEGTWSADS
+937 IAEDGTWSADS
-948 TVYTTYL
+948 TIYTAYL

-966 NRIYVDGAKDN
+966 NRIYVDGAKDD

-982 PYENSRFNVNVQAAG
+982 PYENTRFNVNVQAAG

-1050 ETLEYVDYD
+1050 ETLEYVDYN

-1101 GKVDVADVVTTVN
+1101 GKVDVADVITTVN
-1114 YASGQNPKPF
+1114 YASGQEPKPF

-1187 IATEKGSQIK
+1187 IATEKGSEVT
-1197 ATDEMEGFEQT
+1197 ATGEMEGFEQA

-1253 GKNVEAKAGQ
+1253 GKNVEAKAG
-1263 ETSVT
+1263 ELSGIT
-1268 RLGADVMNVS
+1268 RLGSDVMNVS

-1293 DLKKLPAGV
+1293 DLNRLPAGI

>member
-29 EVVKVNARFSAYNYR
+29 EVVKVDARFSAYNYR

-134 EAVAKLSKLKDVEY
+134 EAVAKLAKLKDVEY

-179 DGENRA
+179 GGENRA

-278 GHGTHCAGIAAAVAG
+278 GHGTHCAGIAAAVGG

-348 SRAEEQA
+348 SKAEEQA

-367 AAGNDGMCLNHKHG
+367 AAGNDGMCLNHKHPEKG
-381 RGDPAP
+381 QTAPKP

-400 AMSSEGNIT
+400 AMNSEGYRAGF
-409 DWSNYDDDGPT
+409 SNYDDNGPT
-420 YSEWGEAK
+420 YSAWGEDK

-517 YEMDDSTNV
+517 YDMDDSTNV
-526 GDGDGRPDAGEVIDF
+526 GDGRPDAGEVIDF

-576 ADFGAELSAY
+576 TDFGAELSAY

-621 GEFTQEITLT
+621 GEFTQDITLT
-631 VENGVEIGGL
+631 VENGVEIGGV
-641 IKENTTLYPN
+641 IKEDMTLYPN
-651 VHYIVTKTIAVP
+651 VHYIVTKNLAIP
-663 QGVTLTIKPGTIL
+663 EGVTLTIKPGTKL
-676 DFKNTNIKNV
+676 EFKGTYFENR
-686 GTINAIGKPDSLIV
+686 GTINAVGKPDSLIV
-700 LNGMNDPSSIG
+700 LEGIDNKNEWNGAN
-711 GASIDISDFS
+711 IDLSGFS
-721 YTVIQNSN
+721 YTELKKSHLYYFKGNFNNVIIDNNDNNVMYQTPYIENNNNNGCNIYNNTIYTTGDGRFEKSN
-729 LFSLEFDYYGIDKI
+729 LI
-743 KKTNNN
+743 NNYA
-749 IVKDNEISMLS
+749 
-760 DGTFE
+760 
-765 KCNFFNN
+765 
-772 KRIHYYD
+772 RH
-779 GDDMNLTSCNLIG
+779 DDIGLIG
-792 NCTDD
+792 LDQFN
-797 RAQSNAFGLQALH
+797 
-810 SSNIFSN
+810 SSNIWN
-817 KYGLTGAY
+817 TEHVGIILNTT
-825 ISNGPKVYTTDTPN
+825 IYTTDTPN
-839 YFGSSNESLVR
+839 YFGSSKEATVR
-850 KGIYDINN
+850 KSILDIYNN
-858 DYSTTEYDL
+858 YGTTEYDL

-875 AEAHGIVW
+875 AEAHGVVW
-883 KVVVNGYDA
+883 KVVVDGYDA

-918 TSVTPMVAMGVR
+918 TSVTPMVAMGIR

-982 PYENSRFNVNVQAAG
+982 PVEDSRFNVNVQAAG

-1101 GKVDVADVVTTVN
+1101 GNVDVADVITTVN
-1114 YASGQNPKPF
+1114 YASGLEPKPF
-1124 IFEAADVNTDLQIDI
+1124 IFEAADVNKDLQIDI

-1148 ILNPNADVSSMAM
+1148 ILNPNTDVSSMAM

-1197 ATDEMEGFEQT
+1197 ATDEMDGFEQT
-1208 SSWLSDNDFIY
+1208 SSWLSDNDFLF
-1219 LAYSMSGKTLT
+1219 LAYSMSGKTLA

>member
-1 MKLHYIFT
+1 MELHRIFT
-9 VALTALMAIPA
+9 IALTALAAIPT

-29 EVVKVNARFSAYNYR
+29 EVVKVDARFSAYNYR
-44 EGELIVK
+44 EGEVIVK

-60 KAPRRTKFRTS
+60 NAPRRTKFRTS
-71 GVNSIDATLRAL
+71 GVNSIDATLREL
-83 GVSEVEELMPLSGH
+83 GVSEVEALMPLSGN
-97 QPVKRLARSVN
+97 QQVKRLARSVN
-108 GQTVTAPAMNRV
+108 GKTVAAPAMNRI
-120 YLMRYNKAKVRNVE
+120 YLMHFDKTKVRNTE
-134 EAVAKLSKLKDVEY
+134 EAVAKLAKLADVEY

-154 VYALGGAEAMAAQS
+154 VYALGNTESQAGQS
-168 KALDEAQQQTA
+168 KALMDVQDQAN
-179 DGENRA
+179 GEGNNI
-185 VSFNDPLFGN
+185 SYDDPLFGQ
-195 QWGLQSMQIP
+195 QWGLQTMKLPQ
-205 LLWQEPFITNKRPV
+205 LWQQPIITQKRPI

-235 ANIWTNAKEAEGAEE
+235 ANIWTNTKESEGAED

-255 NGFNDDV
+255 NGFKDDL

-278 GHGTHCAGIAAAVAG
+278 GHGTHCAGIAAAVGG

-348 SRAEEQA
+348 SKAEEQA

-367 AAGNDGMCLNHKHG
+367 AAGNDGKCLNHAHPG
-381 RGDPAP
+381 QIAPMP

-400 AMSSEGNIT
+400 AMNSYGNIT
-409 DWSNYDDDGPT
+409 DWSNYDDNGPT
-420 YSEWGEAK
+420 YTEWGEDK
-428 LYNYELLAPGVNIES
+428 LYNYELLAPGANIES

-470 IQTKEYVNKEY
+470 IQSKEYANKEY

-489 CSETGGLDIYKA
+489 CPTTGGLDIYKA

-507 DRTPELSFVT
+507 DRKPELSFVT

-526 GDGDGRPDAGEVIDF
+526 GDGDGRADAGEVIDF

-570 ELIKKE
+570 EFIKKE
-576 ADFGAELSAY
+576 ADFGSELSAY
-586 GKGKSDEPLRIKI
+586 GKARSAEPLRIKI
-599 NDKCADNRRIRLVL
+599 NDKCADNRHIRLVI
-613 KGTCDGMQ
+613 KGTCDGMEKEISQ
-621 GEFTQEITLT
+621 DITLI
-631 VENGVEIGGL
+631 VENGVEIGGV
-641 IKENTTLYPN
+641 IKKDMTLYPN
-651 VHYIVTKTIAVP
+651 VHYIVTKSLAIP
-663 QGVTLTIKPGTIL
+663 EGVTLTIKPGTKL
-676 DFKNTNIKNV
+676 EFKDIYFTNK
-686 GTINAIGKPDSLIV
+686 GTINAAGKPDSLIV
-700 LNGMNDPSSIG
+700 LEGIG
-711 GASIDISDFS
+711 DLRDGYNFGAVINLSGFS
-721 YTVIQNSN
+721 YTKLKKSN
-729 LFSLEFDYYGIDKI
+729 LSQCNGSYNNVIINNNVFDYCSSIYETDNIYCCNIYNNKIGQSSNGIY
-743 KKTNNN
+743 
-749 IVKDNEISMLS
+749 
-760 DGTFE
+760 E
-765 KCNFFNN
+765 KCNFINNQKRDDFNSG
-772 KRIHYYD
+772 Y
-779 GDDMNLTSCNLIG
+779 
-792 NCTDD
+792 
-797 RAQSNAFGLQALH
+797 AFLDKFK
-810 SSNIFSN
+810 SSNIWN
-817 KYGLTGAY
+817 TEHIVIQADAT
-825 ISNGPKVYTTDTPN
+825 VYTTDTPN
-839 YFGSSNESLVR
+839 YFGSSKEATVR
-850 KGIYDINN
+850 KSILDINN
-858 DYSTTEYDL
+858 NYGTTEYDL

-875 AEAHGIVW
+875 ADAHGIVW
-883 KVVVNGYDA
+883 KVVVDGYDA

-918 TSVTPMVAMGVR
+918 TNVTPMVAMGVR

-982 PYENSRFNVNVQAAG
+982 PYENTRFNVNVQAAG

-1101 GKVDVADVVTTVN
+1101 GKVDVADVITTVN
-1114 YASGQNPKPF
+1114 YASGQEPKPF

-1148 ILNPNADVSSMAM
+1148 ILNPNADVNSMAM

-1187 IATEKGSQIK
+1187 IATEKGSEVT
-1197 ATDEMEGFEQT
+1197 ATGEMEGFEQA

-1253 GKNVEAKAGQ
+1253 GKNVEAKAG
-1263 ETSVT
+1263 ELSSIT
-1268 RLGADVMNVS
+1268 RLGSDVMNVS

>member
-1 MKLHYIFT
+1 MYK
-9 VALTALMAIPA
+9 
-20 MAQDRNNED
+20 
-29 EVVKVNARFSAYNYR
+29 
-44 EGELIVK
+44 
-51 FKDQSAAQI
+51 
-60 KAPRRTKFRTS
+60 TKPT
-71 GVNSIDATLRAL
+71 
-83 GVSEVEELMPLSGH
+83 
-97 QPVKRLARSVN
+97 
-108 GQTVTAPAMNRV
+108 
-120 YLMRYNKAKVRNVE
+120 
-134 EAVAKLSKLKDVEY
+134 
-148 AEPNRI
+148 
-154 VYALGGAEAMAAQS
+154 GGGKNIS
-168 KALDEAQQQTA
+168 YD
-179 DGENRA
+179 
-185 VSFNDPLFGN
+185 DPLFGQ
-195 QWGLQSMQIP
+195 QWGLQTMKLPQ
-205 LLWQEPFITNKRPV
+205 LWQQPIITQKRPI

-235 ANIWTNAKEAEGAEE
+235 ANIWTNTKESEGAED

-255 NGFNDDV
+255 NGFKDDL

-278 GHGTHCAGIAAAVAG
+278 GHGTHCAGIAAAVGG

-320 VATIIKGIDY
+320 VATIINGIDY

-348 SRAEEQA
+348 SKAQEQA

-367 AAGNDGMCLNHKHG
+367 AAGNDGKCMNHKHPEKAQ
-381 RGDPAP
+381 DKPMP

-400 AMSSEGNIT
+400 AMNGEGNIT
-409 DWSNYDDDGPT
+409 DWSNYDDNGPIYT
-420 YSEWGEAK
+420 EWGEDK
-428 LYNYELLAPGVNIES
+428 LYNYELLAPGANIES
-443 TYPGGNYKSLNGTS
+443 TYPGGNYKPLSGTS

-470 IQTKEYVNKEY
+470 IQSKEYANKEY

-489 CSETGGLDIYKA
+489 CSATGGLDIYKA

-507 DRTPELSFVT
+507 DRIPELSFVT

-526 GDGDGRPDAGEVIDF
+526 GDGDGRPDAGEIIDF

-570 ELIKKE
+570 EFIKKE
-576 ADFGAELSAY
+576 ADFGSELSAY
-586 GKGKSDEPLRIKI
+586 GKGKSAEPLRIKI
-599 NDKCADNRRIRLVL
+599 NDKCADNRHIRLVL
-613 KGTCDGMQ
+613 KGTCDGM
-621 GEFTQEITLT
+621 ESEITQDITLI
-631 VENGVEIGGL
+631 VENGVEIGGV
-641 IKENTTLYPN
+641 IRKDMTLYPN
-651 VHYIVTKTIAVP
+651 VHYIVTKNLAIP
-663 QGVTLTIKPGTIL
+663 KGVTLTIKPGTKL
-676 DFKNTNIKNV
+676 EFKDTYFTNV
-686 GTINAIGKPDSLIV
+686 GTINAVGKPDSLIV
-700 LNGMNDPSSIG
+700 LEGIDSKDNILY
-711 GASIDISDFS
+711 GANIDLSGFS
-721 YTVIQNSN
+721 YTELKKSHINDFYGNYNNVIINNNEINISHNTHKNYGCNIYNNTIYILHKEDGFFEKSN
-729 LFSLEFDYYGIDKI
+729 LINNYAYDY
-743 KKTNNN
+743 N
-749 IVKDNEISMLS
+749 I
-760 DGTFE
+760 
-765 KCNFFNN
+765 
-772 KRIHYYD
+772 
-779 GDDMNLTSCNLIG
+779 
-792 NCTDD
+792 
-797 RAQSNAFGLQALH
+797 AQIELNQFG
-810 SSNIFSN
+810 SSNIWNTENVVIN
-817 KYGLTGAY
+817 KGST
-825 ISNGPKVYTTDTPN
+825 VYTPDFPN
-839 YFGSSNESLVR
+839 YFGSSKEATVR
-850 KGIYDINN
+850 KGILDIYNN
-858 DYSTTEYDL
+858 YGTTEYDL

-875 AEAHGIVW
+875 AEAHGVVW
-883 KVVVNGYDA
+883 KVVVDGYDA

-966 NRIYVDGAKDN
+966 NRIYADGAKDN

-982 PYENSRFNVNVQAAG
+982 PYENTRFNVNVQAAG

-1101 GKVDVADVVTTVN
+1101 GKVDVADVITTVN
-1114 YASGQNPKPF
+1114 YASGQEPKPF

-1187 IATEKGSQIK
+1187 IATEKGSEVT
-1197 ATDEMEGFEQT
+1197 ATGEMEGFEQA

-1253 GKNVEAKAGQ
+1253 GKNVEAKAG
-1263 ETSVT
+1263 ELSSIT
-1268 RLGADVMNVS
+1268 RLGSDVMSVS

-1293 DLKKLPAGV
+1293 DLNRLPAGV

-1308 KVVK
+1308 KMVK

>member
-1 MKLHYIFT
+1 MHKSS
-9 VALTALMAIPA
+9 LTGGK
-20 MAQDRNNED
+20 N
-29 EVVKVNARFSAYNYR
+29 
-44 EGELIVK
+44 
-51 FKDQSAAQI
+51 
-60 KAPRRTKFRTS
+60 TS
-71 GVNSIDATLRAL
+71 YD
-83 GVSEVEELMPLSGH
+83 
-97 QPVKRLARSVN
+97 
-108 GQTVTAPAMNRV
+108 
-120 YLMRYNKAKVRNVE
+120 
-134 EAVAKLSKLKDVEY
+134 
-148 AEPNRI
+148 
-154 VYALGGAEAMAAQS
+154 
-168 KALDEAQQQTA
+168 
-179 DGENRA
+179 
-185 VSFNDPLFGN
+185 DPLFGQ
-195 QWGLQSMQIP
+195 QWGLQTMKLPQ
-205 LLWQEPFITNKRPV
+205 LWQQPIITQKRPI

-235 ANIWTNAKEAEGAEE
+235 ANIWTNTKETEGAED

-255 NGFNDDV
+255 NGFKDDL

-348 SRAEEQA
+348 SKAEEQA

-367 AAGNDGMCLNHKHG
+367 AAGNDGKCLNHKHLKEG
-381 RGDPAP
+381 QDKPMP

-400 AMSSEGNIT
+400 AMNGEGNIT
-409 DWSNYDDDGPT
+409 DWSNYDDNGPT
-420 YSEWGEAK
+420 YTEWGEDK
-428 LYNYELLAPGVNIES
+428 LYNYELLAPGANIES

-470 IQTKEYVNKEY
+470 IQSKEYANKEY

-489 CSETGGLDIYKA
+489 CSATGGLDIYKA

-507 DRTPELSFVT
+507 DRIPELSFVT

-526 GDGDGRPDAGEVIDF
+526 GDGDGRPDAGEIIDI

-570 ELIKKE
+570 EFIKKE
-576 ADFGAELSAY
+576 TDFGSELSAY
-586 GKGKSDEPLRIKI
+586 GKARSAEPLRIKI
-599 NDKCADNRRIRLVL
+599 NDKCADNRHIHLVI
-613 KGTCDGMQ
+613 KGTCDGME
-621 GEFTQEITLT
+621 GEITQDITLT
-631 VENGVEIGGL
+631 VENGVEIGGV
-641 IKENTTLYPN
+641 IKEDMTLYPN
-651 VHYIVTKTIAVP
+651 VHYIVTKNLAIP
-663 QGVTLTIKPGTIL
+663 EGVTLTIKPGTKL
-676 DFKNTNIKNV
+676 EFKDTYFTNN
-686 GTINAIGKPDSLIV
+686 GTINAVGKPDSLIV
-700 LNGMNDPSSIG
+700 LEGIGNKNDYNGAQINLSG
-711 GASIDISDFS
+711 FS
-721 YTVIQNSN
+721 YTELKNSN
-729 LFSLEFDYYGIDKI
+729 IYCCEGNYNNVII
-743 KKTNNN
+743 KNNN
-749 IVKDNEISMLS
+749 MYETSSYNNNYHYGCNIYNNTIYVSGNDP
-760 DGTFE
+760 FE
-765 KCNFFNN
+765 K
-772 KRIHYYD
+772 
-779 GDDMNLTSCNLIG
+779 SNLI
-792 NCTDD
+792 NNF
-797 RAQSNAFGLQALH
+797 AESNDFSFIKLDIFN
-810 SSNIFSN
+810 SSNIWNTEHVTIN
-817 KYGLTGAY
+817 KGAT
-825 ISNGPKVYTTDTPN
+825 VYTTDNPN
-839 YFGSSNESLVR
+839 YFGSSKEATVR
-850 KGIYDINN
+850 KGILDIYNN
-858 DYSTTEYDL
+858 YGTTEYDL

-875 AEAHGIVW
+875 ADAHGIVW
-883 KVVVNGYDA
+883 KVVVDGYDA

-948 TVYTTYL
+948 LIYTAYL

-982 PYENSRFNVNVQAAG
+982 PYENTRFNVNVQAAG

-1101 GKVDVADVVTTVN
+1101 GNVDVADVITTVN
-1114 YASGQNPKPF
+1114 YASGQEPKPF

-1187 IATEKGSQIK
+1187 IATEKGSEVT
-1197 ATDEMEGFEQT
+1197 ATGEMEGFEQA

-1219 LAYSMSGKTLT
+1219 LAYNTSGKTLT

-1253 GKNVEAKAGQ
+1253 GKNVEAKAG
-1263 ETSVT
+1263 ELSSIT
-1268 RLGADVMNVS
+1268 RLGSDVMSVS

-1293 DLKKLPAGV
+1293 DLNRLPAGI

>member
-1 MKLHYIFT
+1 MELHRIFT
-9 VALTALMAIPA
+9 IALTALAAIPT

-29 EVVKVNARFSAYNYR
+29 EVVKVDARFSAYNYR
-44 EGELIVK
+44 EGEVIVK

-60 KAPRRTKFRTS
+60 NAPRRTKFRTS
-71 GVNSIDATLRAL
+71 GVNSIDATLREL
-83 GVSEVEELMPLSGH
+83 GVSEVEALMPLSGN
-97 QPVKRLARSVN
+97 QQVKRLARSVN
-108 GQTVTAPAMNRV
+108 GKTVAAPAMNRI
-120 YLMRYNKAKVRNVE
+120 YLMHFDKTKVRNTE
-134 EAVAKLSKLKDVEY
+134 EAVAKLAKLADVEY

-154 VYALGGAEAMAAQS
+154 IYALGNTESQAGLS
-168 KALDEAQQQTA
+168 KALKDAQEQPN
-179 DGENRA
+179 GEGNNI
-185 VSFNDPLFGN
+185 SYDDPLFGQ
-195 QWGLQSMQIP
+195 QWGLQTMKLPQ
-205 LLWQEPFITNKRPV
+205 LWQQPIITQKRPI

-235 ANIWTNAKEAEGAEE
+235 ANIWTNAKESEGVED

-255 NGFNDDV
+255 NGFKDDL

-278 GHGTHCAGIAAAVAG
+278 GHGTHCAGIAAAVGG

-348 SRAEEQA
+348 SKAEEQA

-367 AAGNDGMCLNHKHG
+367 AAGNDGKCLNHKHLEKG
-381 RGDPAP
+381 QDKPMP

-400 AMSSEGNIT
+400 AMNSEGNIT
-409 DWSNYDDDGPT
+409 DWSNYDDNGPT
-420 YSEWGEAK
+420 YTEWGEDK
-428 LYNYELLAPGVNIES
+428 LYNYELLAPGEDIES

-470 IQTKEYVNKEY
+470 IQSKEYANKEY

-489 CSETGGLDIYKA
+489 CSTTDGLDIYKA

-507 DRTPELSFVT
+507 DRKPELSFVT
-517 YEMDDSTNV
+517 YEMDDNASTEGSTKN
-526 GDGDGRPDAGEVIDF
+526 DGDGRPDAGEVIDI
-541 YPIVRNSWG
+541 YPTIRNSWG

-557 SIELGENEDPQIV
+557 SIELGKNEDQTIV
-570 ELIKKE
+570 KFIKNE
-576 ADFGAELSAY
+576 ADFGSELSAY
-586 GKGKSDEPLRIKI
+586 GKARSVEPLRIKI
-599 NDKCADNRRIRLVL
+599 NDKCADNRHIKLVI
-613 KGTCDGMQ
+613 KGTCDGSDKVI
-621 GEFTQEITLT
+621 TQDILLT
-631 VENGVEIGGL
+631 VENGIEIGGV
-641 IKENTTLYPN
+641 IKEDMTLYPD
-651 VHYIVTKTIAVP
+651 VHYIVTKNLAVP
-663 QGVTLTIKPGTIL
+663 EGVTLTIKPGTKME
-676 DFKNTNIKNV
+676 FKDTYFVNN
-686 GTINAIGKPDSLIV
+686 GTINATGKPDSLIV
-700 LNGMNDPSSIG
+700 LEGLNKTEWNIGAEIDLSGFEYTEVKNSYIYCINGHVRNNTIKNNRMYFIKGNCISCNFYDNVLG
-711 GASIDISDFS
+711 GCVNASCVNGFLR
-721 YTVIQNSN
+721 NSN
-729 LFSLEFDYYGIDKI
+729 LINNTSYSYEDISSLNYIE
-743 KKTNNN
+743 
-749 IVKDNEISMLS
+749 M
-760 DGTFE
+760 
-765 KCNFFNN
+765 
-772 KRIHYYD
+772 
-779 GDDMNLTSCNLIG
+779 
-792 NCTDD
+792 
-797 RAQSNAFGLQALH
+797 
-810 SSNIFSN
+810 SNIWNTVKPSID
-817 KYGLTGAY
+817 L
-825 ISNGPKVYTTDTPN
+825 GPKVFTPKMPN
-839 YFGSSNESLVR
+839 YFGSSKESIVR
-850 KGIYDINN
+850 KGIFDVNN
-858 DYSTTEYDL
+858 GYGTTEYDL

-875 AEAHGIVW
+875 AEAHGVVW
-883 KVVVNGYDA
+883 KVVVDGYDA

-918 TSVTPMVAMGVR
+918 TSVTPMVSMGVR

-948 TVYTTYL
+948 TVYTTCL

-982 PYENSRFNVNVQAAG
+982 PIENSRFNVNVQAAG

-1101 GKVDVADVVTTVN
+1101 GNVDVADVITTVN
-1114 YASGQNPKPF
+1114 YASGQEPKPF

-1187 IATEKGSQIK
+1187 IATEKGSEVT
-1197 ATDEMEGFEQT
+1197 ATGEMEGFEQA

-1253 GKNVEAKAGQ
+1253 GKNVEAKAG
-1263 ETSVT
+1263 ELSSIT
-1268 RLGADVMNVS
+1268 RLGSDVMNVS

>member
-1 MKLHYIFT
+1 MELHRIFT
-9 VALTALMAIPA
+9 IALTALAAIPT

-29 EVVKVNARFSAYNYR
+29 EVVKVDARFSAYNYR
-44 EGELIVK
+44 EGEVIVK

-60 KAPRRTKFRTS
+60 NAPRRTKFRTS
-71 GVNSIDATLRAL
+71 GVNSIDATLREL
-83 GVSEVEELMPLSGH
+83 GVSEVEALMPLSGN
-97 QPVKRLARSVN
+97 QQVKRLARSVN
-108 GQTVTAPAMNRV
+108 GKTVAAPAMNRI
-120 YLMRYNKAKVRNVE
+120 YLMHFDKTKVRNTE
-134 EAVAKLSKLKDVEY
+134 EAVAKLAKLADVEY

-154 VYALGGAEAMAAQS
+154 VYALGNTESQAGQS
-168 KALDEAQQQTA
+168 KALMDVQDQANGGGKNISY
-179 DGENRA
+179 D
-185 VSFNDPLFGN
+185 DPLFGQ
-195 QWGLQSMQIP
+195 QWGLQTMKLPQ
-205 LLWQEPFITNKRPV
+205 LWQQPIITQKRPI

-235 ANIWTNAKEAEGAEE
+235 ANIWTNTKESEGAED

-255 NGFNDDV
+255 NGFKDDL

-278 GHGTHCAGIAAAVAG
+278 GHGTHCAGIAAAVGG

-298 VGANPDA
+298 AGANPDA

-348 SRAEEQA
+348 SKAEEQA

-367 AAGNDGMCLNHKHG
+367 AAGNDGKCLNHKHLEKG
-381 RGDPAP
+381 QDKPMP

-400 AMSSEGNIT
+400 AMNGEGNIT
-409 DWSNYDDDGPT
+409 DWSNYDDNGPT
-420 YSEWGEAK
+420 YSAWGEDK
-428 LYNYELLAPGVNIES
+428 LYNYELLAPGANIES

-470 IQTKEYVNKEY
+470 IQSKEYANKEY

-489 CSETGGLDIYKA
+489 CSTTGGLDIYKV

-507 DRTPELSFVT
+507 DRKPELSFVT

-526 GDGDGRPDAGEVIDF
+526 GDGDGRPDAGEVIDI

-570 ELIKKE
+570 EFIKKE
-576 ADFGAELSAY
+576 TDFGSELSAY
-586 GKGKSDEPLRIKI
+586 GKGKSAEPLRIKI
-599 NDKCADNRRIRLVL
+599 NDKCADNRNIRLVL

-631 VENGVEIGGL
+631 VENGVEIGGV
-641 IKENTTLYPN
+641 IKKDMTLYPN
-651 VHYIVTKTIAVP
+651 VHYIVTKNLAIP
-663 QGVTLTIKPGTIL
+663 EGVTLTIKPGTKL
-676 DFKNTNIKNV
+676 EFKGTYFSNA
-686 GTINAIGKPDSLIV
+686 GTINAAGKPDSLIV
-700 LNGMNDPSSIG
+700 LEGIASKDNGDW
-711 GASIDISDFS
+711 GAKINLSGFS
-721 YTVIQNSN
+721 YTELKKSHIYYSKGNFNNVI
-729 LFSLEFDYYGIDKI
+729 IDNNDMYQ
-743 KKTNNN
+743 TGLNNN
-749 IVKDNEISMLS
+749 NNGCNIYNNIIYVTG
-760 DGTFE
+760 DGRFE
-765 KCNFFNN
+765 KSNIINNYARHDNIGLIELNQFN
-772 KRIHYYD
+772 
-779 GDDMNLTSCNLIG
+779 
-792 NCTDD
+792 
-797 RAQSNAFGLQALH
+797 
-810 SSNIFSN
+810 SSNIWN
-817 KYGLTGAY
+817 TEHVGINLNTT
-825 ISNGPKVYTTDTPN
+825 VYTTDDPN
-839 YFGSSNESLVR
+839 YFGSSKEATVR
-850 KGIYDINN
+850 KSILDIYNN
-858 DYSTTEYDL
+858 YGTTEYDL

-875 AEAHGIVW
+875 AEAHGVVW
-883 KVVVNGYDA
+883 KVVVDGYDA

-948 TVYTTYL
+948 TVYTAYL

-966 NRIYVDGAKDN
+966 NRIYVDGAKDD

-1101 GKVDVADVVTTVN
+1101 GKVDVADVITTVN
-1114 YASGQNPKPF
+1114 YASGQEPKPF

-1187 IATEKGSQIK
+1187 IATEKGSEVT
-1197 ATDEMEGFEQT
+1197 ATGEMEGFEQA

-1253 GKNVEAKAGQ
+1253 GKNVEAKAG
-1263 ETSVT
+1263 ELSSIT
-1268 RLGADVMNVS
+1268 RLGSDVMSVS

-1293 DLKKLPAGV
+1293 DLNRLPAGI

>member
-1 MKLHYIFT
+1 MKL
-9 VALTALMAIPA
+9 P
-20 MAQDRNNED
+20 Q
-29 EVVKVNARFSAYNYR
+29 
-44 EGELIVK
+44 
-51 FKDQSAAQI
+51 
-60 KAPRRTKFRTS
+60 
-71 GVNSIDATLRAL
+71 
-83 GVSEVEELMPLSGH
+83 
-97 QPVKRLARSVN
+97 
-108 GQTVTAPAMNRV
+108 
-120 YLMRYNKAKVRNVE
+120 
-134 EAVAKLSKLKDVEY
+134 
-148 AEPNRI
+148 
-154 VYALGGAEAMAAQS
+154 
-168 KALDEAQQQTA
+168 
-179 DGENRA
+179 
-185 VSFNDPLFGN
+185 
-195 QWGLQSMQIP
+195 
-205 LLWQEPFITNKRPV
+205 LWQQPIITQKRPI

-235 ANIWTNAKEAEGAEE
+235 ANIWTNTKESEGAED

-255 NGFNDDV
+255 NGFKDDL

-278 GHGTHCAGIAAAVAG
+278 GHGTHCAGIAAAVGG

-348 SRAEEQA
+348 SEAQEQA

-367 AAGNDGMCLNHKHG
+367 AAGNDGKCLNHVHPG
-381 RGDPAP
+381 QFAPAP

-400 AMSSEGNIT
+400 AMNGEGNIASF
-409 DWSNYDDDGPT
+409 SNYDDNGPT
-420 YSEWGEAK
+420 YTEWGEDK
-428 LYNYELLAPGVNIES
+428 LYNYELLAPGANIES

-470 IQTKEYVNKEY
+470 IQAKEYANKEY

-489 CSETGGLDIYKA
+489 CSATGGLDIYKV

-507 DRTPELSFVT
+507 DRKPELSFVT

-526 GDGDGRPDAGEVIDF
+526 GDGDGRPDAGEVIDI

-570 ELIKKE
+570 EFIKKE
-576 ADFGAELSAY
+576 ADFGSELSAY
-586 GKGKSDEPLRIKI
+586 GKGKSAEPLRIKI
-599 NDKCADNRRIRLVL
+599 NDKCADNRHIRFVI
-613 KGTCDGMQ
+613 KGTCDGM
-621 GEFTQEITLT
+621 EKEITQDITLI
-631 VENGVEIGGL
+631 VENGVEIGGV
-641 IKENTTLYPN
+641 IKKDMTLYPN
-651 VHYIVTKTIAVP
+651 VHYIVTKNLAIP
-663 QGVTLTIKPGTIL
+663 EGVTLTIKPGTKL
-676 DFKNTNIKNV
+676 EFKDTYFENN
-686 GTINAIGKPDSLIV
+686 GTLKAIGKPDSMIV
-700 LNGMNDPSSIG
+700 LDGLYPGINRFLHIKDHLEYVSLNNVRCGM
-711 GASIDISDFS
+711 
-721 YTVIQNSN
+721 V
-729 LFSLEFDYYGIDKI
+729 
-743 KKTNNN
+743 
-749 IVKDNEISMLS
+749 ISMVAKNCYFTNLYT
-760 DGTFE
+760 DHIEGDYAY
-765 KCNFFNN
+765 CNFVNSQFWGCSTIGSKFEN
-772 KRIHYYD
+772 
-779 GDDMNLTSCNLIG
+779 CNLIG
-792 NCTDD
+792 NETDVSKLYAAID
-797 RAQSNAFGLQALH
+797 LFSTN
-810 SSNIFSN
+810 SSNIFNNSTTGTYIDEGSN
-817 KYGLTGAY
+817 
-825 ISNGPKVYTTDTPN
+825 VFTTDAPN
-839 YFGSSNESLVR
+839 YFGSAKEATVR
-850 KGIYDINN
+850 KSILDIYNN
-858 DYSTTEYDL
+858 YGTTEYDL

-875 AEAHGIVW
+875 ADAHGIVW
-883 KVVVNGYDA
+883 KVVVDGYDA

-930 PPYTQIP
+930 MPYTQIP

-966 NRIYVDGAKDN
+966 NRIYVDGAKDD

-982 PYENSRFNVNVQAAG
+982 PIENSRFNVNVQAAG

-1101 GKVDVADVVTTVN
+1101 GKVDVADVITTVN
-1114 YASGQNPKPF
+1114 YASGQEPKPF

-1187 IATEKGSQIK
+1187 IATEKGSEVT
-1197 ATDEMEGFEQT
+1197 ATGEMDGFEQA

-1253 GKNVEAKAGQ
+1253 GKNVEAKAG
-1263 ETSVT
+1263 ELSSIT
-1268 RLGADVMNVS
+1268 RLGSDVMNVS

>member
-1 MKLHYIFT
+1 MKL
-9 VALTALMAIPA
+9 P
-20 MAQDRNNED
+20 Q
-29 EVVKVNARFSAYNYR
+29 
-44 EGELIVK
+44 
-51 FKDQSAAQI
+51 
-60 KAPRRTKFRTS
+60 
-71 GVNSIDATLRAL
+71 
-83 GVSEVEELMPLSGH
+83 
-97 QPVKRLARSVN
+97 
-108 GQTVTAPAMNRV
+108 
-120 YLMRYNKAKVRNVE
+120 
-134 EAVAKLSKLKDVEY
+134 
-148 AEPNRI
+148 
-154 VYALGGAEAMAAQS
+154 
-168 KALDEAQQQTA
+168 
-179 DGENRA
+179 
-185 VSFNDPLFGN
+185 
-195 QWGLQSMQIP
+195 
-205 LLWQEPFITNKRPV
+205 LWQQPIITQKRPI

-235 ANIWTNAKEAEGAEE
+235 ANIWINTKESEGAED

-255 NGFNDDV
+255 NGFKDDL

-278 GHGTHCAGIAAAVAG
+278 GHGTHCAGIAAAVGG

-348 SRAEEQA
+348 SKAEEQA
-355 LGRAYQKAVLVA
+355 LSRAYQKAVLVA
-367 AAGNDGMCLNHKHG
+367 AAGNDGKCLNHEHLEKG
-381 RGDPAP
+381 QDKPMP

-400 AMSSEGNIT
+400 AMNSEGNIT
-409 DWSNYDDDGPT
+409 DWSNYDDNGPT
-420 YSEWGEAK
+420 YSAWGEDK
-428 LYNYELLAPGVNIES
+428 LYNYELLAPGANIES

-470 IQTKEYVNKEY
+470 IQSKEYANKEY

-489 CSETGGLDIYKA
+489 CSSTGGLDIYKA

-507 DRTPELSFVT
+507 DRKPELSFVT

-526 GDGDGRPDAGEVIDF
+526 GDGDGRPDAGEVIDI

-570 ELIKKE
+570 EFIKKE
-576 ADFGAELSAY
+576 ADFGSELSAY
-586 GKGKSDEPLRIKI
+586 GKGKSAEPLRIKI
-599 NDKCADNRRIRLVL
+599 NDKCADNRHIRLVI
-613 KGTCDGMQ
+613 KGTCDGM
-621 GEFTQEITLT
+621 EKEITQDITLT
-631 VENGVEIGGL
+631 VENGVEIGGI
-641 IKENTTLYPN
+641 IKKDMTLYPN
-651 VHYIVTKTIAVP
+651 VHYIVTKNLAIP
-663 QGVTLTIKPGTIL
+663 EGVTLTIKPGTKL
-676 DFKNTNIKNV
+676 EFKRTYFENN
-686 GTINAIGKPDSLIV
+686 GTINAVGKPDSLIV
-700 LNGMNDPSSIG
+700 LEGIDDKSNWAG
-711 GASIDISDFS
+711 GTDINLSGFS
-721 YTVIQNSN
+721 YTEVRNSYAN
-729 LFSLEFDYYGIDKI
+729 LISGDYNNVFL
-743 KKTNNN
+743 NNN
-749 IVKDNEISMLS
+749 LINTGYYQYTISNCNCNIYKNRINHCGINFVKSNII
-760 DGTFE
+760 
-765 KCNFFNN
+765 NN
-772 KRIHYYD
+772 DAFSKNNSLI
-779 GDDMNLTSCNLIG
+779 NL
-792 NCTDD
+792 
-797 RAQSNAFGLQALH
+797 H
-810 SSNIFSN
+810 KVESSNIWNSERV
-817 KYGLTGAY
+817 GIEEGATVY
-825 ISNGPKVYTTDTPN
+825 IPDFPN
-839 YFGSSNESLVR
+839 YFGSSKEATVR
-850 KGIYDINN
+850 KSILDIYN
-858 DYSTTEYDL
+858 DYYTTEYDL

-875 AEAHGIVW
+875 ADAHGVVW
-883 KVVVNGYDA
+883 KVVVDGYDA

-918 TSVTPMVAMGVR
+918 TSIAPMVAMGVR

-948 TVYTTYL
+948 TVYTAYL

-1101 GKVDVADVVTTVN
+1101 GKVDVADVITTVN
-1114 YASGQNPKPF
+1114 YASGQEPKPF
-1124 IFEAADVNTDLQIDI
+1124 IFEAADVNKDLQIDI

-1187 IATEKGSQIK
+1187 IATDKGSEVT

-1253 GKNVEAKAGQ
+1253 GKNVEAKAG
-1263 ETSVT
+1263 ELSSIT
-1268 RLGADVMNVS
+1268 RLGSDVMNVS

-1293 DLKKLPAGV
+1293 DLNRLPAGV

>member
-1 MKLHYIFT
+1 MHKSS
-9 VALTALMAIPA
+9 LT
-20 MAQDRNNED
+20 
-29 EVVKVNARFSAYNYR
+29 
-44 EGELIVK
+44 
-51 FKDQSAAQI
+51 
-60 KAPRRTKFRTS
+60 
-71 GVNSIDATLRAL
+71 
-83 GVSEVEELMPLSGH
+83 
-97 QPVKRLARSVN
+97 
-108 GQTVTAPAMNRV
+108 
-120 YLMRYNKAKVRNVE
+120 
-134 EAVAKLSKLKDVEY
+134 
-148 AEPNRI
+148 
-154 VYALGGAEAMAAQS
+154 GGGKNIS
-168 KALDEAQQQTA
+168 YD
-179 DGENRA
+179 
-185 VSFNDPLFGN
+185 DPLFGQ
-195 QWGLQSMQIP
+195 QWGLQTMKLPQ
-205 LLWQEPFITNKRPV
+205 LWQQPIITQKRPI

-235 ANIWTNAKEAEGAEE
+235 ANIWTNTKESEGAED

-255 NGFNDDV
+255 NGFKDDL

-278 GHGTHCAGIAAAVAG
+278 GHGTHCAGIAAAVGG

-348 SRAEEQA
+348 SKAEEQA
-355 LGRAYQKAVLVA
+355 LGRAYQKAILVA
-367 AAGNDGMCLNHKHG
+367 AAGNDRKCLNHKHLKEG
-381 RGDPAP
+381 QDKPMP

-400 AMSSEGNIT
+400 AMNNYGFIT
-409 DWSNYDDDGPT
+409 GWSNYDDDGPT
-420 YSEWGEAK
+420 YSGWGEEK
-428 LYNYELLAPGVNIES
+428 LYNYELIAPGANIES

-470 IQTKEYVNKEY
+470 IQTKEYANKEY
-481 LFGDLINA
+481 LFGDLIYA
-489 CSETGGLDIYKA
+489 CSSTGGLDIYKA

-507 DRTPELSFVT
+507 DRIPELSFVT

-526 GDGDGRPDAGEVIDF
+526 GDGDGRADAGEVIDF

-570 ELIKKE
+570 EFIKKE
-576 ADFGAELSAY
+576 ADFGSELSAY
-586 GKGKSDEPLRIKI
+586 GKGKSAEPLRIKI
-599 NDKCADNRRIRLVL
+599 NDKCADNRHIHLVI
-613 KGTCDGMQ
+613 KGTCDGM
-621 GEFTQEITLT
+621 EREITQDITLT
-631 VENGVEIGGL
+631 VENGVEIGGV
-641 IKENTTLYPN
+641 IRKDMTLYPN
-651 VHYIVTKTIAVP
+651 VHYIVTKNLAIP
-663 QGVTLTIKPGTIL
+663 EGVTLTIKPGTKL
-676 DFKNTNIKNV
+676 EFKGTYFSNW
-686 GTINAIGKPDSLIV
+686 GTINAAGKPDSLIV
-700 LNGMNDPSSIG
+700 LEGMDDKASSSFH
-711 GASIDISDFS
+711 GASINLSGFS
-721 YTVIQNSN
+721 YTELRNSRLGSYIGNYNNVI
-729 LFSLEFDYYGIDKI
+729 I
-743 KKTNNN
+743 NNN
-749 IVKDNEISMLS
+749 LIDWLNAQEASNYKYENHTCNIYNNYINICSTKES
-760 DGTFE
+760 E
-765 KCNFFNN
+765 KCNLINN
-772 KRIHYYD
+772 YAQRNYK
-779 GDDMNLTSCNLIG
+779 CNIDLSI
-792 NCTDD
+792 
-797 RAQSNAFGLQALH
+797 FK
-810 SSNIFSN
+810 SSNIWN
-817 KYGLTGAY
+817 TGNFNFRKGV
-825 ISNGPKVYTTDTPN
+825 IVFTPEFPN
-839 YFGSSNESLVR
+839 YFGSSKEATVR
-850 KGIYDINN
+850 KSILDIHN
-858 DYSTTEYDL
+858 DYGTTEYDL

-875 AEAHGIVW
+875 AEAHGVVW
-883 KVVVNGYDA
+883 KVVVDGYDA

-966 NRIYVDGAKDN
+966 NRIYVDGAKDD

-982 PYENSRFNVNVQAAG
+982 PYENTRFNVNVQAAG

-1059 VVPGTTYCYQY
+1059 VVPGTTFCYQY

-1088 TPMTSTLG
+1088 TPMTSTIG

-1101 GKVDVADVVTTVN
+1101 GKVDVADVITTVN
-1114 YASGQNPKPF
+1114 YASGQEPKPF

-1148 ILNPNADVSSMAM
+1148 ILNPNADVNSMAM

-1187 IATEKGSQIK
+1187 IATDKGSEVT
-1197 ATDEMEGFEQT
+1197 ATGEMEGFEQA

-1253 GKNVEAKAGQ
+1253 GKNVEAKAG
-1263 ETSVT
+1263 ELSSIT
-1268 RLGADVMNVS
+1268 RLGSDVMNVS

-1293 DLKKLPAGV
+1293 DLNRLPAGV

>member
-29 EVVKVNARFSAYNYR
+29 EVVKVDARFSAYNYR

-179 DGENRA
+179 GGENRA

-278 GHGTHCAGIAAAVAG
+278 GHGTHCAGIAAAVG
-293 NGIGI
+293 SNGIGI

-355 LGRAYQKAVLVA
+355 LGRAYQKAILVA
-367 AAGNDGMCLNHKHG
+367 AAGNDGMCLNHKHPEKSQ
-381 RGDPAP
+381 PAPMP

-400 AMSSEGNIT
+400 AMNSEGNIT
-409 DWSNYDDDGPT
+409 DWSNYDDNGPT
-420 YSEWGEAK
+420 YSAWGEDK
-428 LYNYELLAPGVNIES
+428 LYNYELLAPGANIES

-470 IQTKEYVNKEY
+470 IQSKEYANKEY

-507 DRTPELSFVT
+507 DRIPELSFVT

-570 ELIKKE
+570 EFIKKE

-586 GKGKSDEPLRIKI
+586 GKGKSAEPLRIKI
-599 NDKCADNRRIRLVL
+599 NDKCADNRNIHLVL

-621 GEFTQEITLT
+621 GEFTQDITLT
-631 VENGVEIGGL
+631 VENGVEIGGV
-641 IKENTTLYPN
+641 IKKDMTLYPN
-651 VHYIVTKTIAVP
+651 VHYIVTKNLAIP
-663 QGVTLTIKPGTIL
+663 EGVTLTIKPGTKL
-676 DFKNTNIKNV
+676 EFKGTYFENR
-686 GTINAIGKPDSLIV
+686 GTINAAGKPDSLIV
-700 LNGMNDPSSIG
+700 LEGMDNKNDNNGANINLSG
-711 GASIDISDFS
+711 FS
-721 YTVIQNSN
+721 YTELKKSHIYYCNGNFNNVI
-729 LFSLEFDYYGIDKI
+729 IDNNDI
-743 KKTNNN
+743 FQIPGFENNN
-749 IVKDNEISMLS
+749 NGCNIYNNTLYVTG
-760 DGTFE
+760 DGRFE
-765 KCNFFNN
+765 KSNIINN
-772 KRIHYYD
+772 YARLDNI
-779 GDDMNLTSCNLIG
+779 GLIG
-792 NCTDD
+792 LN
-797 RAQSNAFGLQALH
+797 QFN
-810 SSNIFSN
+810 SSNIWN
-817 KYGLTGAY
+817 TEHVGIILNTT
-825 ISNGPKVYTTDTPN
+825 VYTTDTPN
-839 YFGSSNESLVR
+839 YFGSSKEATVR
-850 KGIYDINN
+850 KSILDIYNN
-858 DYSTTEYDL
+858 YGTTEYDL

-875 AEAHGIVW
+875 AEAHGVVW
-883 KVVVNGYDA
+883 KVVVDGYDA

-918 TSVTPMVAMGVR
+918 NSVTPMVAMGVR
-930 PPYTQIP
+930 MPYTQIP

-948 TVYTTYL
+948 TVYTAYL

-977 EGFEI
+977 EGFDI
-982 PYENSRFNVNVQAAG
+982 PIENTRFNVNVQAAG

-1088 TPMTSTLG
+1088 TPMTSTIG

-1101 GKVDVADVVTTVN
+1101 GNVDVADVITTVN
-1114 YASGQNPKPF
+1114 YASGQEPKPF
-1124 IFEAADVNTDLQIDI
+1124 IFEAADINKDLQIDI

-1219 LAYSMSGKTLT
+1219 LAYSMSGKTLA

>member
-29 EVVKVNARFSAYNYR
+29 EVVKVDARFSAYNYR

-134 EAVAKLSKLKDVEY
+134 EAVAKLAKLKDVEY

-154 VYALGGAEAMAAQS
+154 VYALGGAEAMDAQS

-179 DGENRA
+179 GGENRA
-185 VSFNDPLFGN
+185 VSFNDPLFSN

-268 NQTGRIGDWN
+268 NQTGHIGDWN
-278 GHGTHCAGIAAAVAG
+278 GHGTHCAGIAAAVGG

-367 AAGNDGMCLNHKHG
+367 AAGNDGMCLNHAHPE
-381 RGDPAP
+381 RGQTAPKP

-400 AMSSEGNIT
+400 AMNSEGNIT
-409 DWSNYDDDGPT
+409 VWSNYDDNGPT
-420 YSEWGEAK
+420 YTEWGEDK

-470 IQTKEYVNKEY
+470 IQTKEYANKEY

-507 DRTPELSFVT
+507 DRIPELSFVT

-586 GKGKSDEPLRIKI
+586 GKGKSAEPLRIKI

-613 KGTCDGMQ
+613 KGTCDGME
-621 GEFTQEITLT
+621 GIFTQEITLT
-631 VENGVEIGGL
+631 VENGVEIGGV
-641 IKENTTLYPN
+641 IKKDMTLYPN
-651 VHYIVTKTIAVP
+651 VHYIVTKNLAIP
-663 QGVTLTIKPGTIL
+663 EGVTLTIKPGTKL
-676 DFKNTNIKNV
+676 EFKDTYFTNN
-686 GTINAIGKPDSLIV
+686 GTINAAGKPDSLIV
-700 LNGMNDPSSIG
+700 LEGIDNKNVIG
-711 GASIDISDFS
+711 GVYINLSGFS
-721 YTVIQNSN
+721 YTELKKSHISCFKGNFNNVIIDNNDIFQIPE
-729 LFSLEFDYYGIDKI
+729 LENY
-743 KKTNNN
+743 NNN
-749 IVKDNEISMLS
+749 GCNIYNNTIYTTEGGRLEKSNIINNYARFDN
-760 DGTFE
+760 DG
-765 KCNFFNN
+765 
-772 KRIHYYD
+772 
-779 GDDMNLTSCNLIG
+779 LIG
-792 NCTDD
+792 LN
-797 RAQSNAFGLQALH
+797 QFN
-810 SSNIFSN
+810 SSNIWNTEHIGIRADATF
-817 KYGLTGAY
+817 
-825 ISNGPKVYTTDTPN
+825 YTTDTPN
-839 YFGSSNESLVR
+839 YFGSSKEATVR
-850 KGIYDINN
+850 KSILDIYNN
-858 DYSTTEYDL
+858 YGTTEYDL

-875 AEAHGIVW
+875 AEAHGVVW
-883 KVVVNGYDA
+883 KVVVDGYDA

-948 TVYTTYL
+948 TVYTAYL

-982 PYENSRFNVNVQAAG
+982 PYENTRFNVNVQAAG

-1037 GDTIKVNKQLLDN
+1037 SDTIKVNKQLLDN

-1101 GKVDVADVVTTVN
+1101 GKVDVADVITTVN
-1114 YASGQNPKPF
+1114 YASGQEPKPF
-1124 IFEAADVNTDLQIDI
+1124 LFEAADINKDLQIDI

-1148 ILNPNADVSSMAM
+1148 ILNPNADASSMAM

-1230 AGKHAILNIGNAK
+1230 AGKHAILNIGDAK

>member
-1 MKLHYIFT
+1 MYKT
-9 VALTALMAIPA
+9 KPTGG
-20 MAQDRNNED
+20 NNISYD
-29 EVVKVNARFSAYNYR
+29 
-44 EGELIVK
+44 
-51 FKDQSAAQI
+51 
-60 KAPRRTKFRTS
+60 
-71 GVNSIDATLRAL
+71 
-83 GVSEVEELMPLSGH
+83 
-97 QPVKRLARSVN
+97 
-108 GQTVTAPAMNRV
+108 
-120 YLMRYNKAKVRNVE
+120 
-134 EAVAKLSKLKDVEY
+134 
-148 AEPNRI
+148 
-154 VYALGGAEAMAAQS
+154 
-168 KALDEAQQQTA
+168 
-179 DGENRA
+179 
-185 VSFNDPLFGN
+185 DPLFGQ
-195 QWGLQSMQIP
+195 QWGLQTMKLPQ
-205 LLWQEPFITNKRPV
+205 LWQQPIITQKRPI

-235 ANIWTNAKEAEGAEE
+235 ANIWTNTKESEGAED

-255 NGFNDDV
+255 NGFKDDL

-278 GHGTHCAGIAAAVAG
+278 GHGTHCAGIAAAVGG

-330 AVANGADI
+330 AVASGADI

-348 SRAEEQA
+348 SKAEEQA

-367 AAGNDGMCLNHKHG
+367 AAGNDGKCLNHKHLKEG
-381 RGDPAP
+381 QDKPMP

-400 AMSSEGNIT
+400 AMNSEGNIT
-409 DWSNYDDDGPT
+409 YWSNYDDNGPT
-420 YSEWGEAK
+420 YTEWGEDK
-428 LYNYELLAPGVNIES
+428 LYNYELLAPGANIES

-470 IQTKEYVNKEY
+470 IQSKEYANKEY

-489 CSETGGLDIYKA
+489 CSTTGGLDIYKV

-507 DRTPELSFVT
+507 DRIPELSFVT

-526 GDGDGRPDAGEVIDF
+526 GDGDGRPDAGEIIDI

-570 ELIKKE
+570 EFIKKE
-576 ADFGAELSAY
+576 TDFGSELSAY
-586 GKGKSDEPLRIKI
+586 GKGKSAEPLRIKI
-599 NDKCADNRRIRLVL
+599 NDNCADNRHIHLII
-613 KGTCDGMQ
+613 KGSCDGME
-621 GEFTQEITLT
+621 GEITQDITLT
-631 VENGVEIGGL
+631 VENGVEIGGV
-641 IKENTTLYPN
+641 IKKDMTLYPN
-651 VHYIVTKTIAVP
+651 VHYIVTTNLAVP
-663 QGVTLTIKPGTIL
+663 EGVTLTIKPGTKL
-676 DFKNTNIKNV
+676 EFKGTYFENK
-686 GTINAIGKPDSLIV
+686 GTINAAGKPDSLIV
-700 LNGMNDPSSIG
+700 LEGMDNKG
-711 GASIDISDFS
+711 YFLGANIDLSGFS
-721 YTVIQNSN
+721 YTELKKSHID
-729 LFSLEFDYYGIDKI
+729 DYYGNYNNVII
-743 KKTNNN
+743 NNN
-749 IVKDNEISMLS
+749 KINVSHNTHKNYGCNIYNNTIYILS
-760 DGTFE
+760 KGNGLFE
-765 KCNFFNN
+765 K
-772 KRIHYYD
+772 
-779 GDDMNLTSCNLIG
+779 SNLI
-792 NCTDD
+792 NNY
-797 RAQSNAFGLQALH
+797 AQYNDASEIELVLFN
-810 SSNIFSN
+810 SSNIWNTEHVAIN
-817 KYGLTGAY
+817 KGAT
-825 ISNGPKVYTTDTPN
+825 VYTTDNPN
-839 YFGSSNESLVR
+839 YFGSSKEATVR
-850 KGIYDINN
+850 KGILDINN
-858 DYSTTEYDL
+858 NYGTTEYDL

-875 AEAHGIVW
+875 AEAHGVVW
-883 KVVVNGYDA
+883 KVVVDGYDA

-918 TSVTPMVAMGVR
+918 TNVTPMVAMGVR

-937 IAEEGTWSADS
+937 IAEDGTWSADS
-948 TVYTTYL
+948 TVYTAYL

-982 PYENSRFNVNVQAAG
+982 PYENTRFNVNVQAAG

-1006 AGLGKVT
+1006 PGLGKVT

-1037 GDTIKVNKQLLDN
+1037 GDTIKVNKQLLGN

-1059 VVPGTTYCYQY
+1059 VVPGTLYCYQY

-1101 GKVDVADVVTTVN
+1101 GKVDVADVITTVN
-1114 YASGQNPKPF
+1114 YASGQEPKPF

-1187 IATEKGSQIK
+1187 IATEKGSEVT
-1197 ATDEMEGFEQT
+1197 ATGEMEGFEQA

-1253 GKNVEAKAGQ
+1253 GKNVEAKAG
-1263 ETSVT
+1263 ELSSIT
-1268 RLGADVMNVS
+1268 RLGSDVMNVS

>member
-71 GVNSIDATLRAL
+71 GVNSIDATLRDL

-154 VYALGGAEAMAAQS
+154 VYALGGVEAMAAQS

-179 DGENRA
+179 GGENRA

-278 GHGTHCAGIAAAVAG
+278 GHGTHCAGIAAAVGG

-367 AAGNDGMCLNHKHG
+367 AAGNDGMCLNHAHPE
-381 RGDPAP
+381 RGQFAPKP

-400 AMSSEGNIT
+400 AMNSEGNIT
-409 DWSNYDDDGPT
+409 VWSNDDDNGPT
-420 YSEWGEAK
+420 YTEWGEDK

-489 CSETGGLDIYKA
+489 RAATGGLDIYKA

-507 DRTPELSFVT
+507 DRIPELSFVT

-570 ELIKKE
+570 EFIKKE
-576 ADFGAELSAY
+576 ADFGSELSAY

-599 NDKCADNRRIRLVL
+599 NDKCADNRHIRLVL

-631 VENGVEIGGL
+631 VENGVEIGGV
-641 IKENTTLYPN
+641 IKKDMTLYPN
-651 VHYIVTKTIAVP
+651 VHYIVTKNLAIP
-663 QGVTLTIKPGTIL
+663 EGVTLTIKPGTKL
-676 DFKNTNIKNV
+676 EFKGTYFENR
-686 GTINAIGKPDSLIV
+686 GTINAAGKPDSLIV
-700 LNGMNDPSSIG
+700 LEGIDNKNASG
-711 GASIDISDFS
+711 GAYINLSGFS
-721 YTVIQNSN
+721 YTELKKSHINDYQGNFNNVI
-729 LFSLEFDYYGIDKI
+729 ID
-743 KKTNNN
+743 NNDMFYLVGNNGCN
-749 IVKDNEISMLS
+749 IYNNTICTTQDVR
-760 DGTFE
+760 FE
-765 KCNFFNN
+765 KSNIINN
-772 KRIHYYD
+772 YAWF
-779 GDDMNLTSCNLIG
+779 DDEGLIG
-792 NCTDD
+792 LN
-797 RAQSNAFGLQALH
+797 QFN
-810 SSNIFSN
+810 SSNIWN
-817 KYGLTGAY
+817 TEHVGIILNTT
-825 ISNGPKVYTTDTPN
+825 VYTTDTPN
-839 YFGSSNESLVR
+839 YFGSSKEATVR
-850 KGIYDINN
+850 KSILDIYNN
-858 DYSTTEYDL
+858 YGTTEYDL

-875 AEAHGIVW
+875 AEAHGVVW
-883 KVVVNGYDA
+883 KVVVDGYDA

-1059 VVPGTTYCYQY
+1059 VVPGTTYSYQY

-1101 GKVDVADVVTTVN
+1101 GNVDVADVITTVN
-1114 YASGQNPKPF
+1114 YASGQEPKPF

-1148 ILNPNADVSSMAM
+1148 ILNPNTDVSSMAM

-1208 SSWLSDNDFIY
+1208 SSWLSDNDFLF
-1219 LAYSMSGKTLT
+1219 LAYSMSGKTLA

>member
-29 EVVKVNARFSAYNYR
+29 EVVKVDARFSAYNYR

-108 GQTVTAPAMNRV
+108 GQTVTAPAMNRI

-134 EAVAKLSKLKDVEY
+134 EAVAKLAKLKDVEY

-179 DGENRA
+179 GGENRA

-262 HGWDFV
+262 HGWNFV

-278 GHGTHCAGIAAAVAG
+278 GHGTHCAGIAAAVGG

-348 SRAEEQA
+348 SKAEEQA

-367 AAGNDGMCLNHKHG
+367 AAGNDGMCLNHKHPEKSQ
-381 RGDPAP
+381 PAPMP

-400 AMSSEGNIT
+400 AMNSEGNIT
-409 DWSNYDDDGPT
+409 DWSNYDDNGPT
-420 YSEWGEAK
+420 YSAWGEDK
-428 LYNYELLAPGVNIES
+428 LYNYELLAPGANIES

-470 IQTKEYVNKEY
+470 IQSKEYANKEY

-507 DRTPELSFVT
+507 DRIPELSFVT

-621 GEFTQEITLT
+621 GEFNQEITLT
-631 VENGVEIGGL
+631 VENGVEIGGV
-641 IKENTTLYPN
+641 IKKDMTLYPN
-651 VHYIVTKTIAVP
+651 VHYIVTKNLAIP
-663 QGVTLTIKPGTIL
+663 EGVTLTIKPGTKL
-676 DFKNTNIKNV
+676 EFKGTYFTNK
-686 GTINAIGKPDSLIV
+686 GTINAAGKPDSLIV
-700 LNGMNDPSSIG
+700 LEGIG
-711 GASIDISDFS
+711 DLSNHDAVINLSGFS
-721 YTVIQNSN
+721 YTELKKSELFECNGSYNNVI
-729 LFSLEFDYYGIDKI
+729 II
-743 KKTNNN
+743 NNN
-749 IVKDNEISMLS
+749 VFRFCSSSYETDNSYCCNIYNNKIVDSGL
-760 DGTFE
+760 GFYE
-765 KCNFFNN
+765 KCNFINN
-772 KRIHYYD
+772 QQQD
-779 GDDMNLTSCNLIG
+779 GYSGCAAHLDK
-792 NCTDD
+792 
-797 RAQSNAFGLQALH
+797 FK
-810 SSNIFSN
+810 SSNIWNTECIGIRRESIIF
-817 KYGLTGAY
+817 T
-825 ISNGPKVYTTDTPN
+825 PDFPN
-839 YFGSSNESLVR
+839 YFGSSKEATVR
-850 KGIYDINN
+850 KSILDINN
-858 DYSTTEYDL
+858 DYYTTEYDL

-875 AEAHGIVW
+875 AEAHGVVW

-966 NRIYVDGAKDN
+966 NRIYVEGAKDD
-977 EGFEI
+977 EGFDI
-982 PYENSRFNVNVQAAG
+982 PIENTRFNVNVQAAG

-1101 GKVDVADVVTTVN
+1101 GNVDVADVITTVN
-1114 YASGQNPKPF
+1114 YASGQEPKPF

-1148 ILNPNADVSSMAM
+1148 ILNPNADASSLAM

-1187 IATEKGSQIK
+1187 IATEKGNQIK
-1197 ATDEMEGFEQT
+1197 ATDEMEGFEQA
-1208 SSWLSDNDFIY
+1208 SSWLSDNDFLF

>member
-1 MKLHYIFT
+1 MYKT
-9 VALTALMAIPA
+9 KPTGGG
-20 MAQDRNNED
+20 NNISYD
-29 EVVKVNARFSAYNYR
+29 
-44 EGELIVK
+44 
-51 FKDQSAAQI
+51 
-60 KAPRRTKFRTS
+60 
-71 GVNSIDATLRAL
+71 
-83 GVSEVEELMPLSGH
+83 
-97 QPVKRLARSVN
+97 
-108 GQTVTAPAMNRV
+108 
-120 YLMRYNKAKVRNVE
+120 
-134 EAVAKLSKLKDVEY
+134 
-148 AEPNRI
+148 
-154 VYALGGAEAMAAQS
+154 
-168 KALDEAQQQTA
+168 
-179 DGENRA
+179 
-185 VSFNDPLFGN
+185 DPLFGQ
-195 QWGLQSMQIP
+195 QWGLQTMKLPQ
-205 LLWQEPFITNKRPV
+205 LWQQPIITQKRPI

-235 ANIWTNAKEAEGAEE
+235 ANIWTNTKESEGAED

-255 NGFNDDV
+255 NGFKDDL

-268 NQTGRIGDWN
+268 NQTGRLGDWN
-278 GHGTHCAGIAAAVAG
+278 GHGTHCAGIAAAVGG

-348 SRAEEQA
+348 SKAEEQA

-367 AAGNDGMCLNHKHG
+367 AAGNDGMCLNHAHPE
-381 RGDPAP
+381 RGQIGPAP
-387 MYPASYTFVLGVQ
+387 MYPGSYTFVLGVQ
-400 AMSSEGNIT
+400 AMNSEGNIASF
-409 DWSNYDDDGPT
+409 SNYDDNGPT
-420 YSEWGEAK
+420 YTEWGEDK
-428 LYNYELLAPGVNIES
+428 LYNYELLAPGANIES
-443 TYPGGNYKSLNGTS
+443 TYPGGNYKPLNGTS

-470 IQTKEYVNKEY
+470 IQTKEYANKEY

-489 CSETGGLDIYKA
+489 CSTTGGLDIYKA

-507 DRTPELSFVT
+507 DRKPELSFVT

-526 GDGDGRPDAGEVIDF
+526 GDGDGRPDAGEIIDI

-570 ELIKKE
+570 EFIKKE
-576 ADFGAELSAY
+576 ADFGSELSAY
-586 GKGKSDEPLRIKI
+586 GKGKSAEPLRIKI
-599 NDKCADNRRIRLVL
+599 NDKCADNRHIRLVI
-613 KGTCDGMQ
+613 KGTCDGME
-621 GEFTQEITLT
+621 GEITQEITLT
-631 VENGVEIGGL
+631 VENGVEIGGV
-641 IKENTTLYPN
+641 IKKDMTLYPN
-651 VHYIVTKTIAVP
+651 VHYIVTKNLAIP
-663 QGVTLTIKPGTIL
+663 EGVTLTIKPGTKL
-676 DFKNTNIKNV
+676 EFKDTYFTNN
-686 GTINAIGKPDSLIV
+686 GTINAVGKPDSLIV
-700 LNGMNDPSSIG
+700 LEGIIVY
-711 GASIDISDFS
+711 GAYIDLSGFS
-721 YTVIQNSN
+721 YTELKESRIDACSGNFNNVIIDNNYMAHIQNENINGCNIYNNAIFVTEYGLFEKSN
-729 LFSLEFDYYGIDKI
+729 LI
-743 KKTNNN
+743 NNYAIYDDIGLIELN
-749 IVKDNEISMLS
+749 Q
-760 DGTFE
+760 
-765 KCNFFNN
+765 FN
-772 KRIHYYD
+772 
-779 GDDMNLTSCNLIG
+779 
-792 NCTDD
+792 
-797 RAQSNAFGLQALH
+797 
-810 SSNIFSN
+810 SSNIWN
-817 KYGLTGAY
+817 TEHVGIYKGAT
-825 ISNGPKVYTTDTPN
+825 VYTTDNPN
-839 YFGSSNESLVR
+839 YFGSSKEATVR
-850 KGIYDINN
+850 KGILDINN
-858 DYSTTEYDL
+858 NYGTTEYDL

-875 AEAHGIVW
+875 AEAHGVVW
-883 KVVVNGYDA
+883 KVVVDGYDA

-918 TSVTPMVAMGVR
+918 TNVTPMVAMGVR

-937 IAEEGTWSADS
+937 IAEDGTWSADS
-948 TVYTTYL
+948 TVYTAYL

-982 PYENSRFNVNVQAAG
+982 PIENSRFNVNVQAAG

-1101 GKVDVADVVTTVN
+1101 GNVDVADVITTVN
-1114 YASGQNPKPF
+1114 YASGQEPKPF

-1187 IATEKGSQIK
+1187 IATEKGSEVT
-1197 ATDEMEGFEQT
+1197 ATGEMEGFEQA

-1253 GKNVEAKAGQ
+1253 GKNVEAKAG
-1263 ETSVT
+1263 ELSSIT
-1268 RLGADVMNVS
+1268 RLGSDVMNVS

>member
-29 EVVKVNARFSAYNYR
+29 EVVKVDARFSAYNYR

-134 EAVAKLSKLKDVEY
+134 EAVAKLAKLKDVEY

-154 VYALGGAEAMAAQS
+154 VYALGGVEAMDAQS

-179 DGENRA
+179 GGENRA

-278 GHGTHCAGIAAAVAG
+278 GHGTHCAGIAAAVGG

-367 AAGNDGMCLNHKHG
+367 AAGNDGMCLNHAHLE
-381 RGDPAP
+381 RGQFAPKP

-400 AMSSEGNIT
+400 AMNSEGNIT
-409 DWSNYDDDGPT
+409 VWSNDDDNGPT
-420 YSEWGEAK
+420 YTEWGEDK

-507 DRTPELSFVT
+507 DRIPELSFVT

-586 GKGKSDEPLRIKI
+586 GKGKSAEPLRIKI
-599 NDKCADNRRIRLVL
+599 NDNCADNRRIRLVL
-613 KGTCDGMQ
+613 KGTCDGMK

-631 VENGVEIGGL
+631 VENGVEIGGV
-641 IKENTTLYPN
+641 IKKDMTLYPN
-651 VHYIVTKTIAVP
+651 VHYIVTKNLAIP
-663 QGVTLTIKPGTIL
+663 EGVTLTIKPGTKL
-676 DFKNTNIKNV
+676 EFKGTYFENR
-686 GTINAIGKPDSLIV
+686 GTINAAGKPDSLIV
-700 LNGMNDPSSIG
+700 LEGIDNKNASG
-711 GASIDISDFS
+711 GAYINLSGFS
-721 YTVIQNSN
+721 YTELKKSHINDYQGNFNNVIIDNNDMFFLVGNNGCNIYNNTICTTQDVRFEKSN
-729 LFSLEFDYYGIDKI
+729 II
-743 KKTNNN
+743 NNYAWF
-749 IVKDNEISMLS
+749 DNE
-760 DGTFE
+760 G
-765 KCNFFNN
+765 
-772 KRIHYYD
+772 
-779 GDDMNLTSCNLIG
+779 LIG
-792 NCTDD
+792 LN
-797 RAQSNAFGLQALH
+797 QFN
-810 SSNIFSN
+810 SSNIWN
-817 KYGLTGAY
+817 TEHVGIILNTT
-825 ISNGPKVYTTDTPN
+825 VYTTDTPN
-839 YFGSSNESLVR
+839 YFGSSKEATVR
-850 KGIYDINN
+850 KSILDIYNN
-858 DYSTTEYDL
+858 YGTTEYDL

-875 AEAHGIVW
+875 AEAHGVVW

-982 PYENSRFNVNVQAAG
+982 PYENTRFNVNVQAAG

-1101 GKVDVADVVTTVN
+1101 GKVDVADVITTVN

-1208 SSWLSDNDFIY
+1208 SSWLSDNDFLF
-1219 LAYSMSGKTLT
+1219 LAYSMSGKTLA

-1243 IMDIRLSDAA
+1243 VMDIRLSDAA

>member
-1 MKLHYIFT
+1 MYK
-9 VALTALMAIPA
+9 
-20 MAQDRNNED
+20 
-29 EVVKVNARFSAYNYR
+29 
-44 EGELIVK
+44 
-51 FKDQSAAQI
+51 
-60 KAPRRTKFRTS
+60 TKPT
-71 GVNSIDATLRAL
+71 
-83 GVSEVEELMPLSGH
+83 
-97 QPVKRLARSVN
+97 
-108 GQTVTAPAMNRV
+108 
-120 YLMRYNKAKVRNVE
+120 
-134 EAVAKLSKLKDVEY
+134 
-148 AEPNRI
+148 
-154 VYALGGAEAMAAQS
+154 GGGKNIS
-168 KALDEAQQQTA
+168 YD
-179 DGENRA
+179 
-185 VSFNDPLFGN
+185 DPLFGQ
-195 QWGLQSMQIP
+195 QWGLQTMKLPQ
-205 LLWQEPFITNKRPV
+205 LWQQPIITQKRPI

-235 ANIWTNAKEAEGAEE
+235 ANIWTNTKESEGAED

-255 NGFNDDV
+255 NGFKDDL

-278 GHGTHCAGIAAAVAG
+278 GHGTHCAGIAAAVGG

-348 SRAEEQA
+348 SKAEEQA

-367 AAGNDGMCLNHKHG
+367 AAGNDGGCLNHNHG
-381 RGDPAP
+381 WIYDLKP
-387 MYPASYTFVLGVQ
+387 MYPAVYSFVLGVQ
-400 AMSSEGNIT
+400 AMNSKGIRAK
-409 DWSNYDDDGPT
+409 WSNYDDDGST
-420 YSEWGEAK
+420 YSEWGEDK
-428 LYNYELLAPGVNIES
+428 LYNYELLAPGEDIES

-470 IQTKEYVNKEY
+470 IQAKEYANKEY

-489 CSETGGLDIYKA
+489 CSTTGGLDIYKA

-507 DRTPELSFVT
+507 DRIPELSFVT

-526 GDGDGRPDAGEVIDF
+526 GDGDGRADAGEVIDF

-570 ELIKKE
+570 EFIKKE
-576 ADFGAELSAY
+576 ADFGSELSAY
-586 GKGKSDEPLRIKI
+586 GKARSAEPLRIKI
-599 NDKCADNRRIRLVL
+599 NDNCADNRHIHLVI
-613 KGTCDGMQ
+613 KGTCDGME
-621 GEFTQEITLT
+621 GEITQDITLT
-631 VENGVEIGGL
+631 VENGVEIGGV
-641 IKENTTLYPN
+641 IRKDMTLYPN
-651 VHYIVTKTIAVP
+651 VHYIVTKNLAIP
-663 QGVTLTIKPGTIL
+663 KGVTLTIKPGTKL
-676 DFKNTNIKNV
+676 EFKGTYFSNA
-686 GTINAIGKPDSLIV
+686 GTINAAGKPDSLIV
-700 LNGMNDPSSIG
+700 LEGIASKDNING
-711 GASIDISDFS
+711 ADINLSGFS
-721 YTVIQNSN
+721 YTELKESRIDNSSGNFNNVIIDNNYMSHTV
-729 LFSLEFDYYGIDKI
+729 SEFINGCNIY
-743 KKTNNN
+743 NNA
-749 IVKDNEISMLS
+749 IWVTEYSS
-760 DGTFE
+760 FE
-765 KCNFFNN
+765 KSNIINNYAIYDNTGLIELNIFN
-772 KRIHYYD
+772 
-779 GDDMNLTSCNLIG
+779 
-792 NCTDD
+792 
-797 RAQSNAFGLQALH
+797 
-810 SSNIFSN
+810 SSNIWN
-817 KYGLTGAY
+817 TEHIGIKAGTT
-825 ISNGPKVYTTDTPN
+825 VYTTDTPN
-839 YFGSSNESLVR
+839 YFGSSKEATVR
-850 KGIYDINN
+850 KSILDIHN
-858 DYSTTEYDL
+858 DYGTTEYDL

-875 AEAHGIVW
+875 AEAHGVVW
-883 KVVVNGYDA
+883 KVVVDGYDA

-918 TSVTPMVAMGVR
+918 TNVTPMVAMGVR

-937 IAEEGTWSADS
+937 IAEDGTWSADS
-948 TVYTTYL
+948 TVYTAYL

-982 PYENSRFNVNVQAAG
+982 PYENTRFNVNVQAAG

-1101 GKVDVADVVTTVN
+1101 GKVDVADVITTVN
-1114 YASGQNPKPF
+1114 YASGQEPKPF

-1187 IATEKGSQIK
+1187 IATEKGREVT
-1197 ATDEMEGFEQT
+1197 ATGEMEGFEQA

-1253 GKNVEAKAGQ
+1253 GKNVEAKAG
-1263 ETSVT
+1263 ELSSIT
-1268 RLGADVMNVS
+1268 RLGSDVMNVS

>member
-1 MKLHYIFT
+1 MELHRIFT
-9 VALTALMAIPA
+9 IALTALAAIPT

-29 EVVKVNARFSAYNYR
+29 EVVKVDARFSAYNYR
-44 EGELIVK
+44 EGEVIVK

-60 KAPRRTKFRTS
+60 NAPRRTKFRTS
-71 GVNSIDATLRAL
+71 GVNSIDATLREL
-83 GVSEVEELMPLSGH
+83 GVSEVEALMPLSGN
-97 QPVKRLARSVN
+97 QQVKRLARSVN
-108 GQTVTAPAMNRV
+108 GKTVAAPAMNRI
-120 YLMRYNKAKVRNVE
+120 YLMHFDKTKVRNTE
-134 EAVAKLSKLKDVEY
+134 EAVAKLAKLADVEY

-154 VYALGGAEAMAAQS
+154 VYALGNTESQAGQS
-168 KALDEAQQQTA
+168 KALMDVQDQANGGGKNISY
-179 DGENRA
+179 D
-185 VSFNDPLFGN
+185 DPLFGQ
-195 QWGLQSMQIP
+195 QWGLQTMKLPQ
-205 LLWQEPFITNKRPV
+205 LWQQPIITQKRPI

-235 ANIWTNAKEAEGAEE
+235 ANIWTNTKESEGAED

-255 NGFNDDV
+255 NGFKDDL

-278 GHGTHCAGIAAAVAG
+278 GHGTHCAGIAAAVGG

-348 SRAEEQA
+348 SKAEEQA

-367 AAGNDGMCLNHKHG
+367 AAGNDGKCLNHAHPE
-381 RGDPAP
+381 RGQMGPAP

-400 AMSSEGNIT
+400 AMNSKGNIT
-409 DWSNYDDDGPT
+409 GWSNYDDNGPT
-420 YSEWGEAK
+420 YTEWGEDK
-428 LYNYELLAPGVNIES
+428 LYNYELIAPGANIES

-489 CSETGGLDIYKA
+489 CSSTDGLDIYKA

-507 DRTPELSFVT
+507 DRIPELSFVT

-526 GDGDGRPDAGEVIDF
+526 GDGDGRPDAGEIIDI

-570 ELIKKE
+570 EFIKKE
-576 ADFGAELSAY
+576 AGFGSELSAY
-586 GKGKSDEPLRIKI
+586 GKARSAEPLRIKI
-599 NDKCADNRRIRLVL
+599 NDNCADNRHIRLVL
-613 KGTCDGMQ
+613 KGTCDGME
-621 GEFTQEITLT
+621 GIFTQEITLT
-631 VENGVEIGGL
+631 VENGVEIGGV
-641 IKENTTLYPN
+641 IKKDMTLYPN
-651 VHYIVTKTIAVP
+651 VHYIVTKNLAIP
-663 QGVTLTIKPGTIL
+663 EGVTLTIKPGTKL
-676 DFKNTNIKNV
+676 EFKDTYFTNK
-686 GTINAIGKPDSLIV
+686 GTINAAGKPDSLIV
-700 LNGMNDPSSIG
+700 LEGIANKNDDD
-711 GASIDISDFS
+711 GADINLSGFS
-721 YTVIQNSN
+721 YTELKESRIYACRGNFNNVIIDNNYIFFTPDDYKKNYYCNIYNNSTYLSGTSFLEKSN
-729 LFSLEFDYYGIDKI
+729 LINNYAC
-743 KKTNNN
+743 NNN
-749 IVKDNEISMLS
+749 LGLIKLDQ
-760 DGTFE
+760 
-765 KCNFFNN
+765 FN
-772 KRIHYYD
+772 
-779 GDDMNLTSCNLIG
+779 
-792 NCTDD
+792 
-797 RAQSNAFGLQALH
+797 
-810 SSNIFSN
+810 SSNIWN
-817 KYGLTGAY
+817 TEHIGIKADAT
-825 ISNGPKVYTTDTPN
+825 VYTTDTPN
-839 YFGSSNESLVR
+839 YFGSSKEATVR
-850 KGIYDINN
+850 KSILDIYN
-858 DYSTTEYDL
+858 DYFTTEYDL

-875 AEAHGIVW
+875 AEAHGVVW
-883 KVVVNGYDA
+883 KVVVDGYDA

-948 TVYTTYL
+948 LIYTAYL

-966 NRIYVDGAKDN
+966 NRIYVDGAKDD

-1101 GKVDVADVVTTVN
+1101 GKVDVADVITTVN

-1187 IATEKGSQIK
+1187 IATEKGSEVT
-1197 ATDEMEGFEQT
+1197 ATGEMEGFEQA

-1219 LAYSMSGKTLT
+1219 LAYSMSGKTLA

-1253 GKNVEAKAGQ
+1253 GKNVEAKAG
-1263 ETSVT
+1263 ELSSIT
-1268 RLGADVMNVS
+1268 RLGSDVMNVS

-1293 DLKKLPAGV
+1293 DLNRLPAGI

>member
-134 EAVAKLSKLKDVEY
+134 EAVAKLAKLKDVEY

-154 VYALGGAEAMAAQS
+154 VYALGGAEAMDAQS

-179 DGENRA
+179 GGENRD

-278 GHGTHCAGIAAAVAG
+278 GHGTHCAGIAAAVGG

-348 SRAEEQA
+348 SKAEEQA

-367 AAGNDGMCLNHKHG
+367 AAGNDGICLNHAHPE
-381 RGDPAP
+381 RGQFAPKP

-400 AMSSEGNIT
+400 AMDSEGYRAGF
-409 DWSNYDDDGPT
+409 SNYDDNGPT
-420 YSEWGEAK
+420 YSEWGEDK
-428 LYNYELLAPGVNIES
+428 LYNYELLAPGANIES

-507 DRTPELSFVT
+507 DRIPELSFVT

-526 GDGDGRPDAGEVIDF
+526 GDGDGRPDAGEVIDL

-631 VENGVEIGGL
+631 VENGVEIGGV
-641 IKENTTLYPN
+641 IKKDMTLYPN
-651 VHYIVTKTIAVP
+651 VHYIVTKNLAISK
-663 QGVTLTIKPGTIL
+663 GVTLTIKPGTKL
-676 DFKNTNIKNV
+676 EFKDTYFTNN
-686 GTINAIGKPDSLIV
+686 GTINAAGKPDSLIV
-700 LNGMNDPSSIG
+700 LEGIDNKNVIG
-711 GASIDISDFS
+711 GVYINLSGFS
-721 YTVIQNSN
+721 YTELKKSHISNFKGNFNNVI
-729 LFSLEFDYYGIDKI
+729 ID
-743 KKTNNN
+743 NNDIFQMPENYNHNGCN
-749 IVKDNEISMLS
+749 IYNNTIYTTG
-760 DGTFE
+760 DGRFE
-765 KCNFFNN
+765 KSNIINN
-772 KRIHYYD
+772 YARFDND
-779 GDDMNLTSCNLIG
+779 GLIG
-792 NCTDD
+792 LN
-797 RAQSNAFGLQALH
+797 QFN
-810 SSNIFSN
+810 SSNIWN
-817 KYGLTGAY
+817 TEHIGIQADAT
-825 ISNGPKVYTTDTPN
+825 VYTTDTPN
-839 YFGSSNESLVR
+839 YFGSSKEATVR
-850 KGIYDINN
+850 KSILDIYNN
-858 DYSTTEYDL
+858 YGTTEYDL

-875 AEAHGIVW
+875 ADDHGVVW
-883 KVVVNGYDA
+883 KVVVDGYDA

-930 PPYTQIP
+930 MPYTQIP
-937 IAEEGTWSADS
+937 IAEDGTWSADS
-948 TVYTTYL
+948 TVYTAYL

-997 SLSTGFMGE
+997 SLSTGFMGK

-1101 GKVDVADVVTTVN
+1101 GNVDVADVITTVN
-1114 YASGQNPKPF
+1114 YASGQEPKPF
-1124 IFEAADVNTDLQIDI
+1124 IFEAADINKDLQIDI

-1148 ILNPNADVSSMAM
+1148 ILNPNTDVSSMAM

-1197 ATDEMEGFEQT
+1197 ATDEMDGFEQT
-1208 SSWLSDNDFIY
+1208 SSWLSDNDFLF

>member
-1 MKLHYIFT
+1 MELHRIFT
-9 VALTALMAIPA
+9 IALTALAAIPT

-29 EVVKVNARFSAYNYR
+29 EVVKVDARFSAYNYR
-44 EGELIVK
+44 EGEVIVK

-60 KAPRRTKFRTS
+60 NAPRRTKFRTS
-71 GVNSIDATLRAL
+71 GVNSIDATLREL
-83 GVSEVEELMPLSGH
+83 GVSEVEALMPLSGN
-97 QPVKRLARSVN
+97 QQVKRLARSVN
-108 GQTVTAPAMNRV
+108 GKTVAAPAMNRI
-120 YLMRYNKAKVRNVE
+120 YLMHFDKTKVRNTE
-134 EAVAKLSKLKDVEY
+134 EAVAKLAKLADVEY

-154 VYALGGAEAMAAQS
+154 VYALGNTESQAGQS
-168 KALDEAQQQTA
+168 KALMDVQDQAN
-179 DGENRA
+179 GEGNNI
-185 VSFNDPLFGN
+185 SYDDPLFGQ
-195 QWGLQSMQIP
+195 QWGLQTMKLPQ
-205 LLWQEPFITNKRPV
+205 LWQQPIITQKRPI
-219 IAILDTGVDID
+219 IAILDTGVDIE

-235 ANIWTNAKEAEGAEE
+235 ANIWTNTKESEGAED

-255 NGFNDDV
+255 NGFKDDL

-278 GHGTHCAGIAAAVAG
+278 GHGTHCAGIAAAVGG

-348 SRAEEQA
+348 SKAEEQA

-367 AAGNDGMCLNHKHG
+367 AAGNDGKCLNHAHPE
-381 RGDPAP
+381 RGQMGPAP
-387 MYPASYTFVLGVQ
+387 MYPGSYTFVLGVQ
-400 AMSSEGNIT
+400 AINSEGNIASF
-409 DWSNYDDDGPT
+409 SNYDDNGPT
-420 YSEWGEAK
+420 YTEWGEDK
-428 LYNYELLAPGVNIES
+428 LYNYELLAPGANIES
-443 TYPGGNYKSLNGTS
+443 TYPEGNYKSLNGTS

-470 IQTKEYVNKEY
+470 IQSKEYVNKEY
-481 LFGDLINA
+481 LFGDLIYA

-507 DRTPELSFVT
+507 DRKPELSFVT

-526 GDGDGRPDAGEVIDF
+526 GDGDGRPDAGEVIDI

-570 ELIKKE
+570 EFIKKE
-576 ADFGAELSAY
+576 ADFGSELSAY
-586 GKGKSDEPLRIKI
+586 GKGKSAEPLRIKI
-599 NDKCADNRRIRLVL
+599 NDKCADNRHIRLVI
-613 KGTCDGMQ
+613 KGTCDGM
-621 GEFTQEITLT
+621 EKEITQDITLI
-631 VENGVEIGGL
+631 VENGVEIGGV
-641 IKENTTLYPN
+641 IKKDMTLYPN
-651 VHYIVTKTIAVP
+651 VHYIVTKNLAIP
-663 QGVTLTIKPGTIL
+663 EGVTLTIKPGTKL
-676 DFKNTNIKNV
+676 EFKGTYFTNN
-686 GTINAIGKPDSLIV
+686 GTINAAGKPDSLIV
-700 LNGMNDPSSIG
+700 LEGIDNKNDIY
-711 GASIDISDFS
+711 GANINLSGFS
-721 YTVIQNSN
+721 YTE
-729 LFSLEFDYYGIDKI
+729 L
-743 KKTNNN
+743 KKSRINYCSGN
-749 IVKDNEISMLS
+749 
-760 DGTFE
+760 
-765 KCNFFNN
+765 FNN
-772 KRIHYYD
+772 VIIDNNYIHDTSYDNINGCNIYNNTIYVTTYGRIEKSNIINNYAEYYD
-779 GDDMNLTSCNLIG
+779 IGLI
-792 NCTDD
+792 
-797 RAQSNAFGLQALH
+797 ALNRFN
-810 SSNIFSN
+810 SSNIWN
-817 KYGLTGAY
+817 TEHIGINLNTT
-825 ISNGPKVYTTDTPN
+825 VYTTDTPN
-839 YFGSSNESLVR
+839 YFGSAKEATVR
-850 KGIYDINN
+850 KGILDINN
-858 DYSTTEYDL
+858 NYGTTEYDL

-875 AEAHGIVW
+875 ADAHGVVW
-883 KVVVNGYDA
+883 KVVVDGYDA

-918 TSVTPMVAMGVR
+918 TSVTPMVAMGIR

-948 TVYTTYL
+948 LIYTAYL

-966 NRIYVDGAKDN
+966 NRIYVDQAKDN
-977 EGFEI
+977 EGFDI
-982 PYENSRFNVNVQAAG
+982 PIENSRFNVNVQAAG

-1101 GKVDVADVVTTVN
+1101 GKVDVADVITTVN
-1114 YASGQNPKPF
+1114 YASGQEPKPF

-1187 IATEKGSQIK
+1187 IATEKGSEVT
-1197 ATDEMEGFEQT
+1197 ATGEMEGFEQA

-1253 GKNVEAKAGQ
+1253 GKNVEAKAG
-1263 ETSVT
+1263 ELSSIT
-1268 RLGADVMNVS
+1268 RLGSDVMNVS

>member
-1 MKLHYIFT
+1 MHKSS
-9 VALTALMAIPA
+9 LT
-20 MAQDRNNED
+20 
-29 EVVKVNARFSAYNYR
+29 
-44 EGELIVK
+44 
-51 FKDQSAAQI
+51 
-60 KAPRRTKFRTS
+60 
-71 GVNSIDATLRAL
+71 
-83 GVSEVEELMPLSGH
+83 
-97 QPVKRLARSVN
+97 
-108 GQTVTAPAMNRV
+108 
-120 YLMRYNKAKVRNVE
+120 
-134 EAVAKLSKLKDVEY
+134 
-148 AEPNRI
+148 
-154 VYALGGAEAMAAQS
+154 GGGKNIS
-168 KALDEAQQQTA
+168 YD
-179 DGENRA
+179 
-185 VSFNDPLFGN
+185 DPLFGQ
-195 QWGLQSMQIP
+195 QWGLQTMKLPQ
-205 LLWQEPFITNKRPV
+205 LWQQPIITQKRPI

-235 ANIWTNAKEAEGAEE
+235 ANIWTNTKESEGAED

-255 NGFNDDV
+255 NGFKDDL

-278 GHGTHCAGIAAAVAG
+278 GHGTHCAGIAAAVGG

-348 SRAEEQA
+348 SKVEEQA

-367 AAGNDGMCLNHKHG
+367 AAGNDGKCLNHAHPG
-381 RGDPAP
+381 QIFPMP

-400 AMSSEGNIT
+400 AMNGEGNIT
-409 DWSNYDDDGPT
+409 GWSNYDDNGPT
-420 YSEWGEAK
+420 YSGWGEDK
-428 LYNYELLAPGVNIES
+428 LYNYELLAPGINIES
-443 TYPGGNYKSLNGTS
+443 TYPGGNYKTLNGTS

-470 IQTKEYVNKEY
+470 IQSKEYANKEY

-489 CSETGGLDIYKA
+489 CSATGGLDIYKA

-507 DRTPELSFVT
+507 DRKPELSFVT

-526 GDGDGRPDAGEVIDF
+526 GDGDGRADAGEVIDF

-570 ELIKKE
+570 EFIKKE
-576 ADFGAELSAY
+576 ADFGSELSAY
-586 GKGKSDEPLRIKI
+586 GKARSAEPLRIKI
-599 NDKCADNRRIRLVL
+599 NDKCADNRHIHLVI
-613 KGTCDGMQ
+613 KGTCDGM
-621 GEFTQEITLT
+621 ESEITQDITLT
-631 VENGVEIGGL
+631 VENGVEIGGV
-641 IKENTTLYPN
+641 IKEDMTLYPN
-651 VHYIVTKTIAVP
+651 VHYIVTTNLAIP
-663 QGVTLTIKPGTIL
+663 EGVTLTIKPGTKL
-676 DFKNTNIKNV
+676 EFKGTYFENK
-686 GTINAIGKPDSLIV
+686 GTINAAGKPDSLIE
-700 LNGMNDPSSIG
+700 LEGMRNKVNWMGD
-711 GASIDISDFS
+711 ASINLSGFS
-721 YTVIQNSN
+721 YTEVKNSYAQSISGDYNNVFFNHN
-729 LFSLEFDYYGIDKI
+729 LI
-743 KKTNNN
+743 
-749 IVKDNEISMLS
+749 LS
-760 DGTFE
+760 DYWQYTISN
-765 KCNFFNN
+765 CNCNIYNN
-772 KRIHYYD
+772 RIDHCNINFVKSNIINNDAFSRDNSLINLD
-779 GDDMNLTSCNLIG
+779 GVE
-792 NCTDD
+792 
-797 RAQSNAFGLQALH
+797 
-810 SSNIFSN
+810 SSNIWNSERVGIN
-817 KYGLTGAY
+817 KGAT
-825 ISNGPKVYTTDTPN
+825 VFTTDFPN
-839 YFGSSNESLVR
+839 YFGSSKEATVR
-850 KGIYDINN
+850 KSILDIYN
-858 DYSTTEYDL
+858 YYGATEYDL

-875 AEAHGIVW
+875 ADAHGVVW
-883 KVVVNGYDA
+883 KVVVDGYDA

-930 PPYTQIP
+930 MPYTQIP

-948 TVYTTYL
+948 LIYTAYL

-982 PYENSRFNVNVQAAG
+982 PYENTRFNVNVQTAG

-1101 GKVDVADVVTTVN
+1101 GKVDVADVITTVN
-1114 YASGQNPKPF
+1114 YASGQEPKPF

-1175 DSPVDLAGVQIQ
+1175 DSPVDLAGMQIQ
-1187 IATEKGSQIK
+1187 IATEKGSEVT
-1197 ATDEMEGFEQT
+1197 ATGEMEGFEQA

-1253 GKNVEAKAGQ
+1253 GKNVEAKAG
-1263 ETSVT
+1263 ELSSIT
-1268 RLGADVMNVS
+1268 RLGSDVMNVS

-1308 KVVK
+1308 KMVK